1 MIVKISKEEKGI
13 ADYLKT
19 GKKRD
24 SKLTRDE
31 KDDRLPLA
39 GNLDLIE
46 MSEKHQSK
54 KKNKKHN
61 YYHISLSFTS
71 EEWNKLYES
80 GNIDELIID
89 FLRLTF
95 PNHDIDELLFYA
107 EAHLPIIKEEPYIPR
122 PEGALEN
129 RTLNKKHKNGEPL
142 KREPHIHLIVSFENM
157 KFTHSVKTG
166 GVIYTKG
173 ASKQQAKA
181 VMAKSVEKFK
191 RVVNDI
197 LSNKYGLNN
206 IEPLGMDEDQLEKQY
221 ESFKSAAQK
230 VRKGKEKD
238 MQMKIETDVVIEPKA
253 NTKEQNISVEELLAD
268 ARNSTADYLLRMIE
282 EDESLKKDY
291 YDRAKRLNAVDIR
304 EFLPMINAKFNITA
318 KPEMVND
325 KYKVRVDGF
334 KGTYNLTD
342 LMCKIVYNGRK
353 GALFHVVNELE
364 QMLIEIQANKNKPKI
379 TLSVSSDFNTP
390 NKDSKTQVLNN
401 WKTIQIEPYN
411 LKSVLKNY
419 SAISVASFKNKNEE
433 DSGIDGITPVLI
445 YDIDNSKFTIS
456 DAQNLLQSKG
466 VKGFIYPT
474 TYQATDTKVEKFKLI
489 IPTTK
494 APSLNE
500 YDEYIKEITR
510 ELGLYN
516 IVNNQSLYPSK
527 FHYTPVPGA
536 ELVSISGKT
545 LDNTRAIEE
554 AGLKTDINNMD
565 IKAIYEDL
573 QKLRRYE
580 LSHEPKDADS
590 HIKRASY
597 QAISSMIS
605 IKELIEYFDESAVL
619 KEYKNHQ
626 ILSDK
631 SDRYLYL
638 SEENTAYSFNQNR
651 HYTPYIY
658 IRDKFDEAARKIK
671 TGFLND
677 DVIKKIGLK
686 QNEYEGFVK
695 AIDSH
700 LDINRYYL
708 AFINRTESFKKY
720 LPDIVRI
727 NYKCLIYNI
736 KTYMKDW
743 QDMQGFNKLKERYK
757 TDKICLAED
766 HISFDS
772 LKIIKQELYNKGLD
786 KDFGVEQSTQQS
798 NEIEGKEQ
806 NVKLGNVK
814 LGYDGLRR

>member
-46 MSEKHQSK
+46 MSEKHQIK
-54 KKNKKHN
+54 KKNKKYN

-71 EEWNKLYES
+71 EEWSRLYES
-80 GNIDELIID
+80 GNIYELIMD
-89 FLRLTF
+89 FLKLTF
-95 PNHDIDELLFYA
+95 PNHDIEELLFYV

-166 GVIYTKG
+166 GAIYTKG

-181 VMAKSVEKFK
+181 IMAKSVEKFK

-206 IEPLGMDEDQLEKQY
+206 IEPLGMDEDQLKKQY

-230 VRKGKEKD
+230 VKKGKEKD
-238 MQMKIETDVVIEPKA
+238 TQMKIETDVVIEPKA
-253 NTKEQNISVEELLAD
+253 NTKKQNISVEELLAD

-282 EDESLKKDY
+282 EDESFKKDY
-291 YDRAKRLNAVDIR
+291 YDRAKRLNAIDIR

-318 KPEMVND
+318 KPEVVND
-325 KYKVRVDGF
+325 KYKVSVDGF

-364 QMLIEIQANKNKPKI
+364 QMLIELQANKNEPKI
-379 TLSVSSDFNTP
+379 TLSVSSDFSTP
-390 NKDSKTQVLNN
+390 NKNPKTQVLNS
-401 WKTIQIEPYN
+401 WETIRIEPYN
-411 LKSVLKNY
+411 LKSILKNY
-419 SAISVASFKNKNEE
+419 SAISVASFKDKSEE
-433 DSGIDGITPVLI
+433 ASSIDGITPTLI
-445 YDIDNSKFTIS
+445 YDIYSPKFTIN

-466 VKGFIYPT
+466 IKGFIYPT
-474 TYQATDTKVEKFKLI
+474 SYQAPDAKVENFKLI

-516 IVNNQSLYPSK
+516 IVNNSSLHYSK

-554 AGLKTDINNMD
+554 AGLKTDLNNMD
-565 IKAIYEDL
+565 VKALDENL
-573 QKLRRYE
+573 HNLRKYE
-580 LSHEPKDADS
+580 LSCEPKDTNS
-590 HIKRASY
+590 HIKRVSY
-597 QAISSMIS
+597 QAISSKIS
-605 IKELIEYFDESAVL
+605 IKELIEYFEESAVL

-626 ILSDK
+626 ILSGK
-631 SDRYLYL
+631 SGRYLYL
-638 SEENTAYSFNQNR
+638 LEENIAYSFNQNR

-658 IRDKFDEAARKIK
+658 IRDKFYEAARKIK
-671 TGFLND
+671 TGFYD
-677 DVIKKIGLK
+677 DDLIQKLSITK
-686 QNEYEGFVK
+686 NEYEGFVK
-695 AIDSH
+695 VIDNH

-727 NYKCLIYNI
+727 NYKCLIYSI

-743 QDMQGFNKLKERYK
+743 QDMQGFNKLKECYK
-757 TDKICLAED
+757 TDKISLAND
-766 HISFDS
+766 HISFGS
-772 LKIIKQELYNKGLD
+772 LKITKQELYDQGLD
-786 KDFGVEQSTQQS
+786 RDFGIEQTKQPS
-798 NEIEGKEQ
+798 NRAEGKEQ
-806 NVKLGNVK
+806 NIKS
-814 LGYDGLRR
+814 GYDSLER

>member
-1 MIVKISKEEKGI
+1 MIVKISKGEKGV

-46 MSEKHQSK
+46 MSEKNQSK
-54 KKNKKHN
+54 KKNKKYN

-71 EEWNKLYES
+71 EEWSRLYES
-80 GNIDELIID
+80 GNIDEFIMD
-89 FLRLTF
+89 FLKLTF

-107 EAHLPIIKEEPYIPR
+107 EAHLPTIKEEPYIPR

-166 GVIYTKG
+166 GAIYTQG
-173 ASKQQAKA
+173 ASKQQVKA
-181 VMAKSVEKFK
+181 IMAKSAEKFK

-230 VRKGKEKD
+230 VKKGKEKD
-238 MQMKIETDVVIEPKA
+238 TQMKIETDVVVEPKD

-282 EDESLKKDY
+282 EDESFKKDY
-291 YDRAKRLNAVDIR
+291 YDRAKRLNVVDIR

-318 KPEMVND
+318 KAEMVND
-325 KYKVRVDGF
+325 KYKARVDGF

-364 QMLIEIQANKNKPKI
+364 QMLIELQANKNEPKI
-379 TLSVSSDFNTP
+379 TLSVSSDFSTP
-390 NKDSKTQVLNN
+390 NKNPKTQVLNS
-401 WKTIQIEPYN
+401 WKTIRIEPYN

-419 SAISVASFKNKNEE
+419 SAISVASFNNKNEE
-433 DSGIDGITPVLI
+433 ASSIDSITPTLI
-445 YDIDNSKFTIS
+445 YDIDNSKFTAN

-466 VKGFIYPT
+466 IKGFIYPT
-474 TYQATDTKVEKFKLI
+474 TYQAPGTKVEKFKLI

-527 FHYTPVPGA
+527 FHYTPVPGS
-536 ELVSISGKT
+536 ELVSIRGKT
-545 LDNTRAIEE
+545 FDNTRAIED
-554 AGLKTDINNMD
+554 ASLKTDINNMD
-565 IKAIYEDL
+565 IRAIYEVL
-573 QKLRRYE
+573 QNQRKYE
-580 LSHEPKDADS
+580 LSHEPKDSNS

-597 QAISSMIS
+597 QAISSKIP
-605 IKELIEYFDESAVL
+605 IKELIEYFDESTMV
-619 KEYKNHQ
+619 KKYKDYQ
-626 ILSDK
+626 ILSGN
-631 SDRYLYL
+631 SGRYLYL
-638 SEENTAYSFNQNR
+638 SEENTAYSFSQNR

-658 IRDKFDEAARKIK
+658 IRDKFYDAARKIN
-671 TGFLND
+671 TGFYD
-677 DVIKKIGLK
+677 DDLIQKLSITK
-686 QNEYEGFVK
+686 NEYECFVK
-695 AIDSH
+695 DIDNH

-708 AFINRTESFKKY
+708 AFINRTENFKKY
-720 LPDIVRI
+720 LSDIAKI
-727 NYKCLIYNI
+727 NYKGLIYNI

-757 TDKICLAED
+757 TDNISLAND
-766 HISFDS
+766 HISFGS
-772 LKIIKQELYNKGLD
+772 LKITKQELYGQGLD
-786 KDFGVEQSTQQS
+786 NNFGVEQSKQQS
-798 NEIEGKEQ
+798 NRAEAKEQ
-806 NVKLGNVK
+806 NVKS
-814 LGYDGLRR
+814 GYDSLER

>member
-1 MIVKISKEEKGI
+1 MIVKISKGEKGV

-54 KKNKKHN
+54 KKNKKYN

-71 EEWNKLYES
+71 EEWSRLYES
-80 GNIDELIID
+80 GNIDEFIMD
-89 FLRLTF
+89 FLKLTF

-129 RTLNKKHKNGEPL
+129 RVLNKKHKNGEPL

-166 GVIYTKG
+166 GAIYAKG

-181 VMAKSVEKFK
+181 IMAKSVEKFK

-206 IEPLGMDEDQLEKQY
+206 IEPLGMGEDQLEKQY

-238 MQMKIETDVVIEPKA
+238 TQMKIETDVVIEPKA

-282 EDESLKKDY
+282 EDESFKKDY

-304 EFLPMINAKFNITA
+304 EFLPIINAKFNITA
-318 KPEMVND
+318 KAEMVND

-364 QMLIEIQANKNKPKI
+364 QMLIELQANKNEPKI

-390 NKDSKTQVLNN
+390 NKDPKAQVLNS
-401 WKTIQIEPYN
+401 WKTIRIEPYN

-433 DSGIDGITPVLI
+433 DSGIDGITPTLI
-445 YDIDNSKFTIS
+445 YDIYSPKFTIN

-466 VKGFIYPT
+466 TKGFMYPT
-474 TYQATDTKVEKFKLI
+474 SYQAPDTKVEKFKLI

-527 FHYTPVPGA
+527 FHYTPVPGS

-545 LDNTRAIEE
+545 LDNTRAIED
-554 AGLKTDINNMD
+554 ASLKTDINNMD
-565 IKAIYEDL
+565 IKVIEKNL
-573 QKLRRYE
+573 QNLRKYE
-580 LSHEPKDADS
+580 LSHEPKDTNS
-590 HIKRASY
+590 HIERASY
-597 QAISSMIS
+597 QAISSKIS
-605 IKELIEYFDESAVL
+605 IKELIEYFDESTMI
-619 KEYKNHQ
+619 KKYKNHQ
-626 ILSDK
+626 ILSGN
-631 SDRYLYL
+631 SGRYLYL
-638 SEENTAYSFNQNR
+638 PEENTAYSFNQNR

-658 IRDKFDEAARKIK
+658 IRDKFYEAARKIK

-677 DVIKKIGLK
+677 DLIKKLGIT

-720 LPDIVRI
+720 LLDIVKI
-727 NYKCLIYNI
+727 NYQGLIYNI

-743 QDMQGFNKLKERYK
+743 QDMQGFNKLKERYQ
-757 TDKICLAED
+757 TDNISLAND
-766 HISFDS
+766 HISFGS
-772 LKIIKQELYNKGLD
+772 LKIIKQELYNQGLD

-806 NVKLGNVK
+806 NVKS
-814 LGYDGLRR
+814 GYDSLEM

>member
-1 MIVKISKEEKGI
+1 MIVKISKGEKGV

-46 MSEKHQSK
+46 MSERHQSK
-54 KKNKKHN
+54 KKNKKYN

-80 GNIDELIID
+80 GNIDEFIMD
-89 FLRLTF
+89 FLKLTF

-173 ASKQQAKA
+173 AAKQQVKA
-181 VMAKSVEKFK
+181 IMAKSAEKFK

-206 IEPLGMDEDQLEKQY
+206 IEPLSMDKDKLEKQY

-238 MQMKIETDVVIEPKA
+238 TQIKIETDVVIEPKA
-253 NTKEQNISVEELLAD
+253 NTKEQNISIEELLAD
-268 ARNSTADYLLRMIE
+268 ARNSTADYILRMIE
-282 EDESLKKDY
+282 EDESFKKDY

-364 QMLIEIQANKNKPKI
+364 QMLIELQANKNEPKI
-379 TLSVSSDFNTP
+379 TLSVSSDFSTL
-390 NKDSKTQVLNN
+390 NKDPKTQVLNN
-401 WKTIQIEPYN
+401 WETIQIEPYN
-411 LKSVLKNY
+411 LKSILKNY
-419 SAISVASFKNKNEE
+419 SAISVASFKDKSEE
-433 DSGIDGITPVLI
+433 ASGIDGITPTLI
-445 YDIDNSKFTIS
+445 YDIDSPKFTIN

-466 VKGFIYPT
+466 IKGFIYPT
-474 TYQATDTKVEKFKLI
+474 SYQVPDTKVEKFKLI

-516 IVNNQSLYPSK
+516 IVNNQSLYPSN
-527 FHYTPVPGA
+527 FHYTPVPGS
-536 ELVSISGKT
+536 EVVSISGKT
-545 LDNTRAIEE
+545 FDNTRAIED
-554 AGLKTDINNMD
+554 ASLKTDINNMD
-565 IKAIYEDL
+565 IRAIYEDL
-573 QKLRRYE
+573 QNQRKYE
-580 LSHEPKDADS
+580 LSHEPKDNNL
-590 HIKRASY
+590 HIKRVSY
-597 QAISSMIS
+597 QAISSKIP
-605 IKELIEYFDESAVL
+605 IKELIEYFDESTVL

-626 ILSDK
+626 ILS
-631 SDRYLYL
+631 SNSGRYLYL
-638 SEENTAYSFNQNR
+638 PEENTAYSFNQNR

-658 IRDKFDEAARKIK
+658 IRDKFYEAARKIK
-671 TGFLND
+671 TGLLND
-677 DVIKKIGLK
+677 DVIKKLELK

-695 AIDSH
+695 AIDGH

-727 NYKCLIYNI
+727 NYKGLIYNI
-736 KTYMKDW
+736 KAYMKDW
-743 QDMQGFNKLKERYK
+743 QDMQGFNKLKECYK
-757 TDKICLAED
+757 TDKIYLTED
-766 HISFDS
+766 HISFGS
-772 LKIIKQELYNKGLD
+772 LKITKQELYGQGLD
-786 KDFGVEQSTQQS
+786 KDFGIEQTKQPSSVVEPKDQD
-798 NEIEGKEQ
+798 
-806 NVKLGNVK
+806 VKS
-814 LGYDGLRR
+814 GYDSLER

>member
-1 MIVKISKEEKGI
+1 MIVKISKGEKGV

-46 MSEKHQSK
+46 MSEKHQIK
-54 KKNKKHN
+54 KKNKKYN

-71 EEWNKLYES
+71 EEWSRLYES
-80 GNIDELIID
+80 GNIDELIMD

-238 MQMKIETDVVIEPKA
+238 TQMKIERDVVIEPKA

-282 EDESLKKDY
+282 EDESFKKDY
-291 YDRAKRLNAVDIR
+291 YDRAKRLNAIDIR

-318 KPEMVND
+318 KPEVVND
-325 KYKVRVDGF
+325 KYKVSVDGF

-364 QMLIEIQANKNKPKI
+364 QMLIELQANKNEPKI

-390 NKDSKTQVLNN
+390 NKDPKTQVLNS
-401 WKTIQIEPYN
+401 WKTIRIEPYN

-419 SAISVASFKNKNEE
+419 SAISVASFKDKNEE
-433 DSGIDGITPVLI
+433 YSSIDGITPTLI
-445 YDIDNSKFTIS
+445 YDIDSPKFTIN

-466 VKGFIYPT
+466 IKGFIYPT
-474 TYQATDTKVEKFKLI
+474 TYQAPDTKVEKFKLI
-489 IPTTK
+489 IPTAK

-516 IVNNQSLYPSK
+516 IVNNQSLYPSN
-527 FHYTPVPGA
+527 FHYTPVPGS
-536 ELVSISGKT
+536 EVVSIRGKT
-545 LDNTRAIEE
+545 LDNTRAIEDVS
-554 AGLKTDINNMD
+554 LKTDINNMD

-580 LSHEPKDADS
+580 LSHEPKDTDS

-626 ILSDK
+626 IISGK
-631 SDRYLYL
+631 SGRYLYL
-638 SEENTAYSFNQNR
+638 PEENTAYSFNQNR

-677 DVIKKIGLK
+677 DVIKKLGLK

-695 AIDSH
+695 AIDGH

-720 LPDIVRI
+720 LPDIVKI
-727 NYKCLIYNI
+727 NYKGLIYNI

-743 QDMQGFNKLKERYK
+743 QDMQGFNKLKECYK
-757 TDKICLAED
+757 TDKISIAND
-766 HISFDS
+766 HISFGS
-772 LKIIKQELYNKGLD
+772 LKITKQELYDQGLD
-786 KDFGVEQSTQQS
+786 RDFGIEQTKQSSSVVEA
-798 NEIEGKEQ
+798 KEQ
-806 NVKLGNVK
+806 NIKS
-814 LGYDGLRR
+814 GYDSLDR

>member
-1 MIVKISKEEKGI
+1 MIVKISKGEKGV

-46 MSEKHQSK
+46 MSERHQSK

-71 EEWNKLYES
+71 EEWSRLYES
-80 GNIDELIID
+80 GNIDEFIMD
-89 FLRLTF
+89 FLKLTF
-95 PNHDIDELLFYA
+95 PTHDIDELLFYA

-173 ASKQQAKA
+173 AAKQQVKA
-181 VMAKSVEKFK
+181 IMAKSAEKFK

-230 VRKGKEKD
+230 VKKGKEKD
-238 MQMKIETDVVIEPKA
+238 TQMKIETNVVIEPKA
-253 NTKEQNISVEELLAD
+253 NTKEQDISVEELLAD

-282 EDESLKKDY
+282 EDESFKKDY
-291 YDRAKRLNAVDIR
+291 YNRAKRLNAMDIR

-318 KPEMVND
+318 KAEMVND

-342 LMCKIVYNGRK
+342 LMCKIVYNDRK

-364 QMLIEIQANKNKPKI
+364 QMLIELQANKNEPKI
-379 TLSVSSDFNTP
+379 TLSVSSDFSTP
-390 NKDSKTQVLNN
+390 NKDPKTQVLNS
-401 WKTIQIEPYN
+401 WETIRIEPYN

-419 SAISVASFKNKNEE
+419 SAISAASFKDKSEE
-433 DSGIDGITPVLI
+433 ASSIDGITPTLI
-445 YDIDNSKFTIS
+445 YDIDNSKFTAN

-466 VKGFIYPT
+466 IKGFIYPT
-474 TYQATDTKVEKFKLI
+474 TYQAPDTKVEKFKLI

-510 ELGLYN
+510 ELRLYN

-527 FHYTPVPGA
+527 FHYTPVPGS
-536 ELVSISGKT
+536 EVISISGKT
-545 LDNTRAIEE
+545 FDNTRAIED
-554 AGLKTDINNMD
+554 ASLKTDINNMD
-565 IKAIYEDL
+565 IRAIYEVL
-573 QKLRRYE
+573 QNQRKYE
-580 LSHEPKDADS
+580 LSHEPKDSNS

-597 QAISSMIS
+597 QAISSKIP
-605 IKELIEYFDESAVL
+605 IKELIEYFDESTMV
-619 KEYKNHQ
+619 KKYKDYQ
-626 ILSDK
+626 ILSGN
-631 SDRYLYL
+631 SGRYLYL
-638 SEENTAYSFNQNR
+638 PEENTAYSFSQNR

-658 IRDKFDEAARKIK
+658 IRDKFYDAARKIN
-671 TGFLND
+671 TGFYD
-677 DVIKKIGLK
+677 DDLIQKLSITK
-686 QNEYEGFVK
+686 NEYECFVK
-695 AIDSH
+695 DIDNH

-708 AFINRTESFKKY
+708 AFINRTENFKKY
-720 LPDIVRI
+720 LSDIAKI
-727 NYKCLIYNI
+727 NYKGLIYNI

-757 TDKICLAED
+757 ADKISLAND
-766 HISFDS
+766 HISFGS
-772 LKIIKQELYNKGLD
+772 LKITKQELYNQGLD
-786 KDFGVEQSTQQS
+786 NNFRIEQTKQTS
-798 NEIEGKEQ
+798 NRAEGKEQ
-806 NVKLGNVK
+806 NIKS
-814 LGYDGLRR
+814 GYDSLER

>member
-1 MIVKISKEEKGI
+1 MIVKISKGEKGI

-46 MSEKHQSK
+46 MSEKHQIK
-54 KKNKKHN
+54 KKNKKYN

-71 EEWNKLYES
+71 EEWSRLYES
-80 GNIDELIID
+80 GNIDELIMD
-89 FLRLTF
+89 FLKLTF

-230 VRKGKEKD
+230 VKKGKEKD
-238 MQMKIETDVVIEPKA
+238 TQMKIETDVVIEPKA
-253 NTKEQNISVEELLAD
+253 NTKEQNISIEELLAD
-268 ARNSTADYLLRMIE
+268 AKNSTADYILRMIE
-282 EDESLKKDY
+282 EDDGFKKDY
-291 YDRAKRLNAVDIR
+291 YDRAKKLNAVDIR

-364 QMLIEIQANKNKPKI
+364 QMLIELQANKNEPKI
-379 TLSVSSDFNTP
+379 TLSVSSDFSTQNQ
-390 NKDSKTQVLNN
+390 DSKTQVLNS

-411 LKSVLKNY
+411 LKSILKNY
-419 SAISVASFKNKNEE
+419 SAISVASFKDKSEE
-433 DSGIDGITPVLI
+433 ASSIDSITPTLI
-445 YDIDNSKFTIS
+445 YDIDNSKFTAN

-466 VKGFIYPT
+466 IKGFIYPT
-474 TYQATDTKVEKFKLI
+474 TYQAPDTKVEKFKLI

-494 APSLNE
+494 TPSLNE

-527 FHYTPVPGA
+527 FHYTPVPGS
-536 ELVSISGKT
+536 ELVCISGKT
-545 LDNTRAIEE
+545 LDNTRAIED
-554 AGLKTDINNMD
+554 AGLKTDLNNMD
-565 IKAIYEDL
+565 IKVIEKNL
-573 QKLRRYE
+573 QNLRKYE
-580 LSHEPKDADS
+580 LSHEPKDTNLR
-590 HIKRASY
+590 IKRISY
-597 QAISSMIS
+597 QAISSKIS

-626 ILSDK
+626 ILSGK
-631 SDRYLYL
+631 SGRYLYL
-638 SEENTAYSFNQNR
+638 PEENTAYSFNQNR

-658 IRDKFDEAARKIK
+658 IRDKFYEAAKKIK

-677 DVIKKIGLK
+677 DLIKKLGIT
-686 QNEYEGFVK
+686 QNEYEGFIK
-695 AIDSH
+695 GIDDH

-720 LPDIVRI
+720 LLDIVKI
-727 NYKCLIYNI
+727 NYKGLIYNI

-757 TDKICLAED
+757 TDKISLAND
-766 HISFDS
+766 YISFGS
-772 LKIIKQELYNKGLD
+772 LKITKKELYAQGLD
-786 KDFGVEQSTQQS
+786 KDFGIEQTKQPSSIVEPKDQD
-798 NEIEGKEQ
+798 
-806 NVKLGNVK
+806 VKS
-814 LGYDGLRR
+814 GYDSLEI

>member
-1 MIVKISKEEKGI
+1 MIVKISKGEKGI

-54 KKNKKHN
+54 KKNKKYN

-71 EEWNKLYES
+71 EEWSRLYES
-80 GNIDELIID
+80 GNIDEFIMD
-89 FLRLTF
+89 FLKLTF

-129 RTLNKKHKNGEPL
+129 RVLNKKHKNGEPL

-166 GVIYTKG
+166 GAIYAKG

-181 VMAKSVEKFK
+181 IMAKSVEKFK

-206 IEPLGMDEDQLEKQY
+206 IEPLGMDEDQLKKQY

-230 VRKGKEKD
+230 VKKGKEKD
-238 MQMKIETDVVIEPKA
+238 TQMKIETDVVIEPKA
-253 NTKEQNISVEELLAD
+253 NTKKQNISVEELLAD

-282 EDESLKKDY
+282 EDESFKKDY

-325 KYKVRVDGF
+325 KYKVSVDGF

-364 QMLIEIQANKNKPKI
+364 QMLIELQANKNEPKI

-390 NKDSKTQVLNN
+390 NKDPKTQVLNS
-401 WKTIQIEPYN
+401 WKTIRIEPYN

-419 SAISVASFKNKNEE
+419 SAISVASFKDKNEE
-433 DSGIDGITPVLI
+433 DSSIDGITPTLI
-445 YDIDNSKFTIS
+445 YDIDSPKFTIN

-466 VKGFIYPT
+466 IKGFIYPT
-474 TYQATDTKVEKFKLI
+474 SYQAPDAKVENFKLI

-516 IVNNQSLYPSK
+516 IVNNQSLYPSN
-527 FHYTPVPGA
+527 FHYTPVPGS
-536 ELVSISGKT
+536 ELVSIRGKT
-545 LDNTRAIEE
+545 FDNTRAIED
-554 AGLKTDINNMD
+554 ASLKTDINNMD

-580 LSHEPKDADS
+580 LSHEPKDS
-590 HIKRASY
+590 NLHIKRASY
-597 QAISSMIS
+597 QAISSKIP
-605 IKELIEYFDESAVL
+605 IKELIEYFDESTVF
-619 KEYKNHQ
+619 KKYKNHQ
-626 ILSDK
+626 ILSGK
-631 SDRYLYL
+631 SGRYLYL
-638 SEENTAYSFNQNR
+638 PEENTAYSFNQNR

-658 IRDKFDEAARKIK
+658 IRDKFYEAARKIK
-671 TGFLND
+671 TGFYD
-677 DVIKKIGLK
+677 DDLIQKLSITK
-686 QNEYEGFVK
+686 NEYEGFVK
-695 AIDSH
+695 VIDNH

-708 AFINRTESFKKY
+708 AFINRTENFKKY
-720 LPDIVRI
+720 LSDIAKI
-727 NYKCLIYNI
+727 NYKGLIYNI
-736 KTYMKDW
+736 KIYMKDW
-743 QDMQGFNKLKERYK
+743 QDMQGFNKLKERYE
-757 TDKICLAED
+757 TDNISLAND
-766 HISFDS
+766 HISFGS
-772 LKIIKQELYNKGLD
+772 LKITNQELYGQGLD
-786 KDFGVEQSTQQS
+786 SNFGAEQTKQPSSVAEHKDQD
-798 NEIEGKEQ
+798 
-806 NVKLGNVK
+806 VKSE
-814 LGYDGLRR
+814 YDGLRR

>member
-1 MIVKISKEEKGI
+1 MIVKISKGEKGI

-71 EEWNKLYES
+71 EEWSRLYES
-80 GNIDELIID
+80 GNIDELIMD

-142 KREPHIHLIVSFENM
+142 KREPHVHLIVSFENM

-173 ASKQQAKA
+173 VAKQQIKA
-181 VMAKSVEKFK
+181 VMAKSAEKFK

-206 IEPLGMDEDQLEKQY
+206 IEPLGMDEDQLNKQY
-221 ESFKSAAQK
+221 ESFKNAAQK
-230 VRKGKEKD
+230 VKKGKEKD
-238 MQMKIETDVVIEPKA
+238 TQMKIETNVVIEPKA
-253 NTKEQNISVEELLAD
+253 NTKEQDISVEELLAD

-282 EDESLKKDY
+282 EDESFKKDY
-291 YDRAKRLNAVDIR
+291 YDRAKRLNAMDIR

-318 KPEMVND
+318 KPKIVND
-325 KYKVRVDGF
+325 KYKVSVDEF

-364 QMLIEIQANKNKPKI
+364 QMLIELQSNKNEPKI
-379 TLSVSSDFNTP
+379 TLSVSSDFGTP
-390 NKDSKTQVLNN
+390 NKDPKTQVLNS
-401 WKTIQIEPYN
+401 WETIQIEPYN
-411 LKSVLKNY
+411 LKSILKNY
-419 SAISVASFKNKNEE
+419 SAISVAGFKDKGKEASSI
-433 DSGIDGITPVLI
+433 DSITPTLI
-445 YDIDNSKFTIS
+445 YDIDSSKFTAN
-456 DAQNLLQSKG
+456 DAQNLLKSKG
-466 VKGFIYPT
+466 IKGFIYPT
-474 TYQATDTKVEKFKLI
+474 TYQAPDTKVEKFKLI
-489 IPTTK
+489 IPTTD

-510 ELGLYN
+510 ELGLYG
-516 IVNNQSLYPSK
+516 IVNNSSLHPSK
-527 FHYTPVPGA
+527 FHYTPVPGS
-536 ELVSISGKT
+536 EVISIGGKT
-545 LDNTRAIEE
+545 FDNTRAIED
-554 AGLKTDINNMD
+554 ASLKTDINNMD

-573 QKLRRYE
+573 QNLRKYE
-580 LSHEPKDADS
+580 LGHEPKDTNS

-597 QAISSMIS
+597 QAISSKIP
-605 IKELIEYFDESAVL
+605 IKELIEYFDESTMV
-619 KEYKNHQ
+619 KKYKDHQ
-626 ILSDK
+626 ILSGN
-631 SDRYLYL
+631 SGRYLYL
-638 SEENTAYSFNQNR
+638 PEENTAYSFNQNR

-686 QNEYEGFVK
+686 QNEYEGFIK
-695 AIDSH
+695 GIDDH

-720 LPDIVRI
+720 LSDIVKI
-727 NYKCLIYNI
+727 NYQGLIYNI

-757 TDKICLAED
+757 TDKISLAND
-766 HISFDS
+766 YISFGS
-772 LKIIKQELYNKGLD
+772 LKITKQELYDQGLD
-786 KDFGVEQSTQQS
+786 KDFGIEQTKQPSS
-798 NEIEGKEQ
+798 MIETKEW
-806 NVKLGNVK
+806 NVKSGHDSLE
-814 LGYDGLRR
+814 R

>member
-1 MIVKISKEEKGI
+1 MIVKISKGEKGV

-46 MSEKHQSK
+46 MSEKHQIK
-54 KKNKKHN
+54 KKNKKYN

-71 EEWNKLYES
+71 EEWSRLYES
-80 GNIDELIID
+80 GNIYEFIMD
-89 FLRLTF
+89 FLKLTF
-95 PNHDIDELLFYA
+95 PNHDIEELLFYA

-129 RTLNKKHKNGEPL
+129 RVLNKKHKNGEPL

-166 GVIYTKG
+166 GAIYTKG

-181 VMAKSVEKFK
+181 IMAKSAEKFK

-206 IEPLGMDEDQLEKQY
+206 IEPLGMDEDQLNKQY

-230 VRKGKEKD
+230 VKKGKEKD
-238 MQMKIETDVVIEPKA
+238 TQMKIETDVVIEPKDS
-253 NTKEQNISVEELLAD
+253 TKKQNISVEELLAD

-282 EDESLKKDY
+282 EDESFKKDY
-291 YDRAKRLNAVDIR
+291 YDRAKRLNAMDIR

-318 KPEMVND
+318 KPKIVND
-325 KYKVRVDGF
+325 KYKVSVDEF

-364 QMLIEIQANKNKPKI
+364 QMLIELQANKNEPKI

-390 NKDSKTQVLNN
+390 NKDPKTQVLNN
-401 WKTIQIEPYN
+401 WETIQIEPYN
-411 LKSVLKNY
+411 LKSILKNY
-419 SAISVASFKNKNEE
+419 SAISVASFKDKNEE
-433 DSGIDGITPVLI
+433 DSSIDSITPTLI
-445 YDIDNSKFTIS
+445 YDIDNSKFTAN
-456 DAQNLLQSKG
+456 DAQNLLQSKEI
-466 VKGFIYPT
+466 KGFIYPT
-474 TYQATDTKVEKFKLI
+474 TYQTPDTKVEKFKLI

-494 APSLNE
+494 APSVNE

-545 LDNTRAIEE
+545 LDNTRAIED
-554 AGLKTDINNMD
+554 ASLKTDINNMD
-565 IKAIYEDL
+565 IKVIEKNL
-573 QKLRRYE
+573 HNQRKYE
-580 LSHEPKDADS
+580 LSCEPKDTNS

-597 QAISSMIS
+597 QAISSKIP
-605 IKELIEYFDESAVL
+605 IKELIEYFDESTVF
-619 KEYKNHQ
+619 KKYKNHQ
-626 ILSDK
+626 ILSGK
-631 SDRYLYL
+631 SGRYLYL
-638 SEENTAYSFNQNR
+638 PEENTAYSFSQNR

-658 IRDKFDEAARKIK
+658 IRDKFYEAARKIK
-671 TGFLND
+671 TGFYD
-677 DVIKKIGLK
+677 DDLIQKLRLK

-743 QDMQGFNKLKERYK
+743 QDMQGFNKLKECYK
-757 TDKICLAED
+757 TDKISLAND
-766 HISFDS
+766 HISFGS
-772 LKIIKQELYNKGLD
+772 LKITKQELYGQGLD
-786 KDFGVEQSTQQS
+786 SNFGVEQTKQPS
-798 NEIEGKEQ
+798 NMIEPKDQ
-806 NVKLGNVK
+806 NIKS
-814 LGYDGLRR
+814 GYDSLER

>member
-1 MIVKISKEEKGI
+1 MIVKISKGEKGI

-46 MSEKHQSK
+46 MSEKHQIK
-54 KKNKKHN
+54 KKNKKYN

-71 EEWNKLYES
+71 EEWSRLYES
-80 GNIDELIID
+80 GNIDEFIMD
-89 FLRLTF
+89 FLKLTF

-122 PEGALEN
+122 PEGTLEN
-129 RTLNKKHKNGEPL
+129 KVLNKKHKNGEPL

-166 GVIYTKG
+166 GAIYTKG

-181 VMAKSVEKFK
+181 VMAKSAEKFK

-230 VRKGKEKD
+230 VKKGKEKD
-238 MQMKIETDVVIEPKA
+238 TQMKIETDVVIEPKA
-253 NTKEQNISVEELLAD
+253 NTKEQDISVEELLAD

-282 EDESLKKDY
+282 EDESFKKDY

-304 EFLPMINAKFNITA
+304 EFLPIINAKFNITA
-318 KPEMVND
+318 KPKIVND
-325 KYKVRVDGF
+325 KYKVSVDGF

-364 QMLIEIQANKNKPKI
+364 QMYIELEANKNEPKI
-379 TLSVSSDFNTP
+379 TLSVSSDFGTP
-390 NKDSKTQVLNN
+390 NKDPKAQVLNS

-411 LKSVLKNY
+411 LKSILKNY
-419 SAISVASFKNKNEE
+419 SAISVASFKDKSEE
-433 DSGIDGITPVLI
+433 ASSIDGITPTLI
-445 YDIDNSKFTIS
+445 YDIDNSKFTAN

-466 VKGFIYPT
+466 IKGFIYPT
-474 TYQATDTKVEKFKLI
+474 TYQAPGTKVEKFKLI

-494 APSLNE
+494 APSVNE

-527 FHYTPVPGA
+527 FHYTPVSGS

-545 LDNTRAIEE
+545 FDNTRAIED
-554 AGLKTDINNMD
+554 ASLKTDINNMD

-573 QKLRRYE
+573 QNLRKYE
-580 LSHEPKDADS
+580 LGHEPKDTNS

-597 QAISSMIS
+597 QAISSKIP
-605 IKELIEYFDESAVL
+605 IKELIEYFDESTVF
-619 KEYKNHQ
+619 KKYKNHQ
-626 ILSDK
+626 ILSGK
-631 SDRYLYL
+631 SGRYLYL
-638 SEENTAYSFNQNR
+638 PEENTAYSFNQNR

-658 IRDKFDEAARKIK
+658 IRDKFYEAARKIK

-708 AFINRTESFKKY
+708 AFINRTENFKKY
-720 LPDIVRI
+720 LSDIAKI
-727 NYKCLIYNI
+727 NYKGLIHNI

-757 TDKICLAED
+757 TDKISLTND
-766 HISFDS
+766 HISFGS
-772 LKIIKQELYNKGLD
+772 LKITKQELYSQGLD
-786 KDFGVEQSTQQS
+786 SNFGAEQTKQPSSVAEHKDQD
-798 NEIEGKEQ
+798 
-806 NVKLGNVK
+806 VKSE
-814 LGYDGLRR
+814 YDGLRR

>member
-1 MIVKISKEEKGI
+1 MIVKISKGEKGV

-46 MSEKHQSK
+46 MSEKHQI
-54 KKNKKHN
+54 KKNNKKYN

-71 EEWNKLYES
+71 EEWSRLYES
-80 GNIDELIID
+80 GNIDEFIMD

-166 GVIYTKG
+166 GAIYTKG
-173 ASKQQAKA
+173 ASKQQTKA
-181 VMAKSVEKFK
+181 IMAKSVEKFK

-230 VRKGKEKD
+230 VKKGKEKD
-238 MQMKIETDVVIEPKA
+238 TQMKIETDVVIEPKD

-268 ARNSTADYLLRMIE
+268 AKNSTADYLLRIIE
-282 EDESLKKDY
+282 EDESFKKDY

-318 KPEMVND
+318 KPEVVND

-364 QMLIEIQANKNKPKI
+364 QMLIELQANKNEPKI
-379 TLSVSSDFNTP
+379 TLSVSSDFGAP
-390 NKDSKTQVLNN
+390 NKDPKTQVLNN
-401 WKTIQIEPYN
+401 WETIQIEPYN
-411 LKSVLKNY
+411 LKSILKNY
-419 SAISVASFKNKNEE
+419 SAISVVSFKGKNEE
-433 DSGIDGITPVLI
+433 DSSIDGITPTLI
-445 YDIDNSKFTIS
+445 YDIYSPKFTIN

-466 VKGFIYPT
+466 IKGFIYPT
-474 TYQATDTKVEKFKLI
+474 TYQTPDTKVEKFKLI
-489 IPTTK
+489 IPTAK

-516 IVNNQSLYPSK
+516 IVNNSSLHPSK
-527 FHYTPVPGA
+527 FHYTPVPGS
-536 ELVSISGKT
+536 EVVSIRGKT
-545 LDNTRAIEE
+545 LDNTRAIEDVS
-554 AGLKTDINNMD
+554 LKTDINNMD

-580 LSHEPKDADS
+580 LSHEPKDTKS

-597 QAISSMIS
+597 QAISSKIP
-605 IKELIEYFDESAVL
+605 IKELIKYFDESTMI
-619 KEYKNHQ
+619 KKYKDYQ
-626 ILSDK
+626 ILSGN
-631 SDRYLYL
+631 SGRYLYL
-638 SEENTAYSFNQNR
+638 LEENTAYSFNQNR

-708 AFINRTESFKKY
+708 SFINRTENFKKY
-720 LPDIVRI
+720 LSDIAKI
-727 NYKCLIYNI
+727 NYKGLIYNI

-757 TDKICLAED
+757 TDKISLAND
-766 HISFDS
+766 HISFGS
-772 LKIIKQELYNKGLD
+772 LKITKQELYNQGLD
-786 KDFGVEQSTQQS
+786 NNFGVEQSKQQS
-798 NEIEGKEQ
+798 SEIKAIEQ
-806 NVKLGNVK
+806 NVKS
-814 LGYDGLRR
+814 GYDGLGR

>member
-1 MIVKISKEEKGI
+1 MIVKISKGEKGI
-13 ADYLKT
+13 ADYLKY

-71 EEWNKLYES
+71 EEWSRLYES
-80 GNIDELIID
+80 GNIDEFIMD
-89 FLRLTF
+89 FLKLTF

-122 PEGALEN
+122 PEGTLEN
-129 RTLNKKHKNGEPL
+129 KVLNKKHKNGEPL

-166 GVIYTKG
+166 GAIYTKG

-181 VMAKSVEKFK
+181 IMAKSVEKFK

-206 IEPLGMDEDQLEKQY
+206 IEPLNMDEDQLEKQY

-230 VRKGKEKD
+230 VKKGKEKD
-238 MQMKIETDVVIEPKA
+238 TQMKIETDVVIEPKDS
-253 NTKEQNISVEELLAD
+253 TKEQNISVEELLAD

-282 EDESLKKDY
+282 EDESFKKDY
-291 YDRAKRLNAVDIR
+291 YDRAKRLNAMDIR

-318 KPEMVND
+318 KPKIVND
-325 KYKVRVDGF
+325 KYKVSVDEF

-364 QMLIEIQANKNKPKI
+364 QMLIELQANKNEPKI

-390 NKDSKTQVLNN
+390 NKDPKTQVLNN
-401 WKTIQIEPYN
+401 WETIQIEPYN

-419 SAISVASFKNKNEE
+419 SAISVASFKDKNEE
-433 DSGIDGITPVLI
+433 DSSIDSITPTLI
-445 YDIDNSKFTIS
+445 YDIDNSKFTAN
-456 DAQNLLQSKG
+456 DAQNLLQSKEI
-466 VKGFIYPT
+466 KGFIYPT
-474 TYQATDTKVEKFKLI
+474 TYQTPDTKVEKFKLI

-494 APSLNE
+494 APSVNE

-545 LDNTRAIEE
+545 LDNTRAIED
-554 AGLKTDINNMD
+554 ASLKTDINNMD
-565 IKAIYEDL
+565 IKVIEKNL
-573 QKLRRYE
+573 HNQRKYE
-580 LSHEPKDADS
+580 LSCEPKDTNS

-597 QAISSMIS
+597 QAISSKIP
-605 IKELIEYFDESAVL
+605 IKELIEYFDESTVF
-619 KEYKNHQ
+619 KKYKNHQ
-626 ILSDK
+626 ILSGK
-631 SDRYLYL
+631 SGRYLYL
-638 SEENTAYSFNQNR
+638 PEENTAYSFSQNR

-658 IRDKFDEAARKIK
+658 IRDKFYEAARKIK
-671 TGFLND
+671 TGFYD
-677 DVIKKIGLK
+677 DDLIQKLSITK
-686 QNEYEGFVK
+686 NEYEGFVK
-695 AIDSH
+695 VIDNH

-727 NYKCLIYNI
+727 NYKCLIYSI

-743 QDMQGFNKLKERYK
+743 QDMQGFNKLKECYK
-757 TDKICLAED
+757 TDKISLAND
-766 HISFDS
+766 HISFGS
-772 LKIIKQELYNKGLD
+772 LKITKQELYDQGLD
-786 KDFGVEQSTQQS
+786 RDFGIEQTKQPS
-798 NEIEGKEQ
+798 NRAEGKEQ
-806 NVKLGNVK
+806 NIKS
-814 LGYDGLRR
+814 GYDSLER

>member
-1 MIVKISKEEKGI
+1 MIVKISKGEKGV

-46 MSEKHQSK
+46 MSEKHQIK
-54 KKNKKHN
+54 KKNKKYN

-71 EEWNKLYES
+71 EEWSRLYES
-80 GNIDELIID
+80 GNIDEFIMD
-89 FLRLTF
+89 FLKLTF

-122 PEGALEN
+122 PEVAPEN
-129 RTLNKKHKNGEPL
+129 SVLNKKHKNGEPL

-166 GVIYTKG
+166 GVIYSKG
-173 ASKQQAKA
+173 AAKQQVKA
-181 VMAKSVEKFK
+181 IMAKSAEKFK

-230 VRKGKEKD
+230 VKKGKEKD
-238 MQMKIETDVVIEPKA
+238 TQIKIETDVVIEPKA
-253 NTKEQNISVEELLAD
+253 NTKKQNISIEELLAD
-268 ARNSTADYLLRMIE
+268 ARNSTADYILRMIE
-282 EDESLKKDY
+282 EDESFKKDY

-304 EFLPMINAKFNITA
+304 EFLPMINAKFNIAA
-318 KPEMVND
+318 KAEMVND
-325 KYKVRVDGF
+325 KYKARVDGF

-364 QMLIEIQANKNKPKI
+364 QMLIELRANKNEPKI
-379 TLSVSSDFNTP
+379 TLSVSSDFSTP
-390 NKDSKTQVLNN
+390 NKDPKTQVLNS

-411 LKSVLKNY
+411 LKSILKNY
-419 SAISVASFKNKNEE
+419 SAISVASFKDKNEKASSI
-433 DSGIDGITPVLI
+433 DSITPTLI
-445 YDIDNSKFTIS
+445 YDIDNSKFTAN

-466 VKGFIYPT
+466 IKGFIYPT
-474 TYQATDTKVEKFKLI
+474 TYQTPDTKVEKFKLI

-494 APSLNE
+494 APSVNE
-500 YDEYIKEITR
+500 YDEYIKETTR

-527 FHYTPVPGA
+527 FHYTPVPGS

-580 LSHEPKDADS
+580 LSHEPKDTDS

-597 QAISSMIS
+597 QAISSKIP
-605 IKELIEYFDESAVL
+605 IKELIEYFEESTMV
-619 KEYKNHQ
+619 KKYKDYQ
-626 ILSDK
+626 ILFNNNS
-631 SDRYLYL
+631 RYLYL
-638 SEENTAYSFNQNR
+638 PEENTAYSFNQNR

-658 IRDKFDEAARKIK
+658 IRDKFYEAAKKIK
-671 TGFLND
+671 TRLLND
-677 DVIKKIGLK
+677 YVIKKLGLK

-708 AFINRTESFKKY
+708 AFINRTENFKKY
-720 LPDIVRI
+720 LSDIAKI
-727 NYKCLIYNI
+727 NYKGLIHNI

-757 TDKICLAED
+757 TDKIYLTED
-766 HISFDS
+766 HISFGS
-772 LKIIKQELYNKGLD
+772 LKITKQELYDQGLD
-786 KDFGVEQSTQQS
+786 KNFGVKQSKQQS
-798 NEIEGKEQ
+798 SEIKAMEQ
-806 NVKLGNVK
+806 NVKS
-814 LGYDGLRR
+814 GYDSLGR

>member
-1 MIVKISKEEKGI
+1 MIVKISKGEKGV

-46 MSEKHQSK
+46 MSERHQSK
-54 KKNKKHN
+54 KKNKKYN

-80 GNIDELIID
+80 GNIDDLIMD
-89 FLRLTF
+89 FLKLTF

-129 RTLNKKHKNGEPL
+129 RVLNKKHKNGEPL

-166 GVIYTKG
+166 GAIYAKG

-181 VMAKSVEKFK
+181 IMAKSVEKFK

-206 IEPLGMDEDQLEKQY
+206 IEPLGMGEDQLEKQY

-238 MQMKIETDVVIEPKA
+238 TQMKIETDVVIEPKA

-282 EDESLKKDY
+282 EDESFKKDY

-325 KYKVRVDGF
+325 KYKVSVDGF

-364 QMLIEIQANKNKPKI
+364 QMLIELQANKNEPKI

-390 NKDSKTQVLNN
+390 NKDPKAQVLNS
-401 WKTIQIEPYN
+401 WKTIRIEPYN

-433 DSGIDGITPVLI
+433 DSGIDGITPTLI
-445 YDIDNSKFTIS
+445 YDIYSPKFTIN

-466 VKGFIYPT
+466 IKGFMYPT
-474 TYQATDTKVEKFKLI
+474 SYQAPDTKVEKFKLI

-527 FHYTPVPGA
+527 FHYTPVPGS

-565 IKAIYEDL
+565 VKALEENL
-573 QKLRRYE
+573 QKLRIYE
-580 LSHEPKDADS
+580 LSCEPKDTNS
-590 HIKRASY
+590 HIKRTSY
-597 QAISSMIS
+597 QAISSKIP
-605 IKELIEYFDESAVL
+605 IKELIEYFDESTVL

-626 ILSDK
+626 ILS
-631 SDRYLYL
+631 SNSSRYLYL
-638 SEENTAYSFNQNR
+638 PEENTVYSFSQNR
-651 HYTPYIY
+651 LYTPYIY
-658 IRDKFDEAARKIK
+658 IRDKFYEAARKIK

-677 DVIKKIGLK
+677 DLIKKLGIT

-695 AIDSH
+695 AIDGH

-743 QDMQGFNKLKERYK
+743 QDMQGFNKLKKCYK
-757 TDKICLAED
+757 ADKISLAND
-766 HISFDS
+766 HISFGS
-772 LKIIKQELYNKGLD
+772 LKITKQELYGQGLD
-786 KDFGVEQSTQQS
+786 SNFGAEQTKQPSS
-798 NEIEGKEQ
+798 MIETKEW
-806 NVKLGNVK
+806 NVKSGHDSLE
-814 LGYDGLRR
+814 R

>member
-1 MIVKISKEEKGI
+1 MIVKISKGEKGI

-46 MSEKHQSK
+46 MSEKHQIK
-54 KKNKKHN
+54 KKNKKYN

-71 EEWNKLYES
+71 EEWSRLYES
-80 GNIDELIID
+80 GNIDEFIMD

-173 ASKQQAKA
+173 AAKQQIKA
-181 VMAKSVEKFK
+181 VMAKSAEKFK

-206 IEPLGMDEDQLEKQY
+206 IEPLGMDEDQLNKQY

-230 VRKGKEKD
+230 VKKGKEKD
-238 MQMKIETDVVIEPKA
+238 TRIKIETDVVIEPKA
-253 NTKEQNISVEELLAD
+253 NTKEQDISVEELLAD
-268 ARNSTADYLLRMIE
+268 AKNSTADYLLRMIE
-282 EDESLKKDY
+282 EDESFKKDY

-318 KPEMVND
+318 KPKIVNG
-325 KYKVRVDGF
+325 KYKASVVGF

-364 QMLIEIQANKNKPKI
+364 QMLIELQANKNEPKI
-379 TLSVSSDFNTP
+379 TLSVSSDFSAP
-390 NKDSKTQVLNN
+390 NKNPKTQVLNS
-401 WKTIQIEPYN
+401 WETIQIEPYN

-419 SAISVASFKNKNEE
+419 SAISVASFKDKSEE
-433 DSGIDGITPVLI
+433 ANDIDGITPTLI
-445 YDIDNSKFTIS
+445 YDIDSPKFTIN

-466 VKGFIYPT
+466 IKGFIYPT
-474 TYQATDTKVEKFKLI
+474 SYQVPDAKVENFKLI
-489 IPTTK
+489 IPTTD

-516 IVNNQSLYPSK
+516 IVNNSSLHPSK
-527 FHYTPVPGA
+527 FHYTPVPGS

-545 LDNTRAIEE
+545 LDNTRAIEY
-554 AGLKTDINNMD
+554 ASLKTDINNMD
-565 IKAIYEDL
+565 VKAIEGNL
-573 QKLRRYE
+573 QNLRKYE
-580 LSHEPKDADS
+580 LSHEPKDTKS

-597 QAISSMIS
+597 QAISSKIP
-605 IKELIEYFDESAVL
+605 IKELIEYFDESTVF
-619 KEYKNHQ
+619 KKYKNHQ
-626 ILSDK
+626 ILSGK
-631 SDRYLYL
+631 SGRYLYL
-638 SEENTAYSFNQNR
+638 PEENTAYSFNQNR

-658 IRDKFDEAARKIK
+658 IRDKFYEAARKIK
-671 TGFLND
+671 TGFYD
-677 DVIKKIGLK
+677 DDLIQKLSITK
-686 QNEYEGFVK
+686 NEYEGFVK
-695 AIDSH
+695 AIDGH

-708 AFINRTESFKKY
+708 AFINRTENFKKY
-720 LPDIVRI
+720 LSDIAKI
-727 NYKCLIYNI
+727 NYKGLIYNI
-736 KTYMKDW
+736 KAYMKDW

-766 HISFDS
+766 HISFGS
-772 LKIIKQELYNKGLD
+772 LKITKQELYDQGLD
-786 KDFGVEQSTQQS
+786 KDFGIEQTKQPSSVVEPKDQD
-798 NEIEGKEQ
+798 
-806 NVKLGNVK
+806 VKS
-814 LGYDGLRR
+814 GYDSLER

>member
-1 MIVKISKEEKGI
+1 MIVKISKGEKGI

-46 MSEKHQSK
+46 MSEKHQIK
-54 KKNKKHN
+54 KKNKKYN

-71 EEWNKLYES
+71 EEWSRLYES
-80 GNIDELIID
+80 GNIDEFIMD

-173 ASKQQAKA
+173 AAKQQVKA
-181 VMAKSVEKFK
+181 IMAKSAEKFK

-230 VRKGKEKD
+230 VKKGKEKD
-238 MQMKIETDVVIEPKA
+238 TQMKIETDVVIEPKDS
-253 NTKEQNISVEELLAD
+253 TKKQNISVEELLAD

-282 EDESLKKDY
+282 EDESFKKDY

-334 KGTYNLTD
+334 RGTYNLTD

-364 QMLIEIQANKNKPKI
+364 QMLIELQANKNEPKI
-379 TLSVSSDFNTP
+379 TLSVSSDFSMP
-390 NKDSKTQVLNN
+390 NKEPKTQVLNS
-401 WKTIQIEPYN
+401 WKTIRIEPYN

-419 SAISVASFKNKNEE
+419 SAISAASFKDKNEE
-433 DSGIDGITPVLI
+433 DSSIDGITPVLI
-445 YDIDNSKFTIS
+445 YDIDSPKFTIN

-466 VKGFIYPT
+466 IKGFIYPT
-474 TYQATDTKVEKFKLI
+474 SYQTPDAKVENFKLI

-527 FHYTPVPGA
+527 FHYTPVPGS

-545 LDNTRAIEE
+545 LDNTRAIED
-554 AGLKTDINNMD
+554 ASLKTDINNMD
-565 IKAIYEDL
+565 VKAIEKNL
-573 QKLRRYE
+573 QNLRKYE
-580 LSHEPKDADS
+580 LSHEPKDTNLR
-590 HIKRASY
+590 IKRVSY
-597 QAISSMIS
+597 QAISSKIS
-605 IKELIEYFDESAVL
+605 IKELIEYFDESTII
-619 KEYKNHQ
+619 KKYKDHQ
-626 ILSDK
+626 ILS
-631 SDRYLYL
+631 SNSGRYLYL
-638 SEENTAYSFNQNR
+638 PEENTAYSFSLNR

-658 IRDKFDEAARKIK
+658 IRDKFDEAAGKIK
-671 TGFLND
+671 IGFLND
-677 DVIKKIGLK
+677 GVIKKLGLK

-695 AIDSH
+695 SIDGH

-708 AFINRTESFKKY
+708 DFINRTENFKKY
-720 LPDIVRI
+720 LSDIAKI
-727 NYKCLIYNI
+727 NYKGLIYNI

-757 TDKICLAED
+757 TDKISLAND

-772 LKIIKQELYNKGLD
+772 LKITKQELYNQGLD
-786 KDFGVEQSTQQS
+786 KNFGIEQSTQQS
-798 NEIEGKEQ
+798 SEIKAIEQ
-806 NVKLGNVK
+806 NVKS
-814 LGYDGLRR
+814 GYDGLER

>member
-1 MIVKISKEEKGI
+1 MIVKISKGEKGV

-46 MSEKHQSK
+46 MSEKHQGK
-54 KKNKKHN
+54 KKNKKYN

-71 EEWNKLYES
+71 EEWSRLYES
-80 GNIDELIID
+80 GNIDEFIMD
-89 FLRLTF
+89 FLKLTF

-166 GVIYTKG
+166 GVIYTKST
-173 ASKQQAKA
+173 AKQQVKA
-181 VMAKSVEKFK
+181 VMAKSAEKFK

-206 IEPLGMDEDQLEKQY
+206 IEPLGMDEDQLNKQY

-230 VRKGKEKD
+230 VKKGKEKD
-238 MQMKIETDVVIEPKA
+238 TQMKIETDVVIEPKA

-268 ARNSTADYLLRMIE
+268 AKNSTADYLLRMIE
-282 EDESLKKDY
+282 EDESFKKNY

-325 KYKVRVDGF
+325 KYKVSVDGF

-364 QMLIEIQANKNKPKI
+364 QMLIELQANKNEPKI

-390 NKDSKTQVLNN
+390 NKDPKTQVLNS
-401 WKTIQIEPYN
+401 WKTIRIEPYN

-419 SAISVASFKNKNEE
+419 SAISVASFKDKNEE
-433 DSGIDGITPVLI
+433 DSSIDGITPTLI
-445 YDIDNSKFTIS
+445 YDIDSPKFTIN

-466 VKGFIYPT
+466 IKGFIYPT
-474 TYQATDTKVEKFKLI
+474 SYQAPDAKVEKFKLI

-516 IVNNQSLYPSK
+516 IVNNQSLYPSN
-527 FHYTPVPGA
+527 FHYTPVPGS
-536 ELVSISGKT
+536 ELVSIRGKT
-545 LDNTRAIEE
+545 FDNTRAIED
-554 AGLKTDINNMD
+554 ASLKTDINNMD

-580 LSHEPKDADS
+580 LSHEPKDS
-590 HIKRASY
+590 NLHIKRASY
-597 QAISSMIS
+597 QAISSKIP
-605 IKELIEYFDESAVL
+605 IKELIEYFDESTVF
-619 KEYKNHQ
+619 KKYKNHQ
-626 ILSDK
+626 ILSGK
-631 SDRYLYL
+631 SGRYLYL
-638 SEENTAYSFNQNR
+638 PEENTAYSFNQNR

-658 IRDKFDEAARKIK
+658 IRDKFYEAARKIK
-671 TGFLND
+671 TGFYD
-677 DVIKKIGLK
+677 DDLIQKLSITK
-686 QNEYEGFVK
+686 NEYEGFVK
-695 AIDSH
+695 VIDNH

-743 QDMQGFNKLKERYK
+743 QDMQGFNKLKKCYK
-757 TDKICLAED
+757 ADKISLAND
-766 HISFDS
+766 HISFGS
-772 LKIIKQELYNKGLD
+772 LKITKQELYGQGLD
-786 KDFGVEQSTQQS
+786 SNFGAEQTKQPSS
-798 NEIEGKEQ
+798 MIETKEW
-806 NVKLGNVK
+806 NVKSGHDSLE
-814 LGYDGLRR
+814 R

>member
-1 MIVKISKEEKGI
+1 MIVKISKGKKGI

-31 KDDRLPLA
+31 KDDRLPLD

-71 EEWNKLYES
+71 EEWSRLYES
-80 GNIDELIID
+80 GNIDELIMD

-142 KREPHIHLIVSFENM
+142 KREPHVHLIVSFENM

-173 ASKQQAKA
+173 VAKQQVKA
-181 VMAKSVEKFK
+181 VMAKSAEKFK

-206 IEPLGMDEDQLEKQY
+206 IEPLGMDEDQLNKQY

-230 VRKGKEKD
+230 VKKGKEKD
-238 MQMKIETDVVIEPKA
+238 TRIKIETDVVIEPKA
-253 NTKEQNISVEELLAD
+253 NTKEQDISVEELLAD

-282 EDESLKKDY
+282 EDGSFKKDY

-318 KPEMVND
+318 KPEMVNG

-364 QMLIEIQANKNKPKI
+364 QMLIELQANKNEPKI
-379 TLSVSSDFNTP
+379 TLSVSSDFSAP
-390 NKDSKTQVLNN
+390 NKDPKTQVLNN

-411 LKSVLKNY
+411 LKSILKNY
-419 SAISVASFKNKNEE
+419 SAISVASFKDKSEE
-433 DSGIDGITPVLI
+433 ASSIDSITPTLI
-445 YDIDNSKFTIS
+445 YDIDNSKFS
-456 DAQNLLQSKG
+456 ANDAQNLLQSKG
-466 VKGFIYPT
+466 IKGFIYPT
-474 TYQATDTKVEKFKLI
+474 IYQAPDTKVEKFKLI

-527 FHYTPVPGA
+527 FHYTPVPGS
-536 ELVSISGKT
+536 EVISISGKT
-545 LDNTRAIEE
+545 FDNTRAIEDTS
-554 AGLKTDINNMD
+554 LKTDINNMD
-565 IKAIYEDL
+565 IKVIEKNL
-573 QKLRRYE
+573 QNLRKYE
-580 LSHEPKDADS
+580 LSHEPKDTNS

-597 QAISSMIS
+597 QAISSKIS
-605 IKELIEYFDESAVL
+605 IKELIEYFDESTVF
-619 KEYKNHQ
+619 KKYKDHQ
-626 ILSDK
+626 ILFNNSG
-631 SDRYLYL
+631 RYLYL
-638 SEENTAYSFNQNR
+638 PEENTAYSFSQNR

-658 IRDKFDEAARKIK
+658 IRDKFYEAAGKIK
-671 TGFLND
+671 TGFYD
-677 DVIKKIGLK
+677 DDLIKKLGIT

-695 AIDSH
+695 GIDDH

-708 AFINRTESFKKY
+708 AFINRTENFKKY
-720 LPDIVRI
+720 LSDIVKI
-727 NYKCLIYNI
+727 NYQGLIYNI

-743 QDMQGFNKLKERYK
+743 QDMQGFNKLKGRYK
-757 TDKICLAED
+757 TDKISLAND
-766 HISFDS
+766 YISFDS
-772 LKIIKQELYNKGLD
+772 LKITKQELYDQGLD
-786 KDFGVEQSTQQS
+786 KDFGIEQTKQPSSVVEP
-798 NEIEGKEQ
+798 KEQ
-806 NVKLGNVK
+806 NVKS
-814 LGYDGLRR
+814 GYDGLER

>member
-1 MIVKISKEEKGI
+1 MIVKISKGEKGV

-46 MSEKHQSK
+46 MSERHQSK
-54 KKNKKHN
+54 KKNKKYN

-71 EEWNKLYES
+71 EEWSRLYES
-80 GNIDELIID
+80 GNIDEFIMD

-238 MQMKIETDVVIEPKA
+238 TQMKIERDVVIEPKDS
-253 NTKEQNISVEELLAD
+253 TKEQNISVEELLAD
-268 ARNSTADYLLRMIE
+268 AKNSTADYLLRMIE
-282 EDESLKKDY
+282 EDESFKKDY

-304 EFLPMINAKFNITA
+304 EFLPMINAKFNITV

-325 KYKVRVDGF
+325 KYKVRVDSF

-364 QMLIEIQANKNKPKI
+364 QMLIELQANKNEPKI
-379 TLSVSSDFNTP
+379 TLSVSSDFSTP
-390 NKDSKTQVLNN
+390 NKNPKTQVLNS
-401 WKTIQIEPYN
+401 WKTIRIEPYN

-445 YDIDNSKFTIS
+445 YDIDNSKFS
-456 DAQNLLQSKG
+456 ANDAQNLLQSKG
-466 VKGFIYPT
+466 IKGFIYPT
-474 TYQATDTKVEKFKLI
+474 TYQTPGTKVEKFKLI

-516 IVNNQSLYPSK
+516 IVNNSSLHPSK
-527 FHYTPVPGA
+527 FHYTPVPGS

-545 LDNTRAIEE
+545 FDNTRAIED
-554 AGLKTDINNMD
+554 ASLKTDINNMD
-565 IKAIYEDL
+565 IRAIYEDL
-573 QKLRRYE
+573 QNQRKYE
-580 LSHEPKDADS
+580 LSHEPKDS
-590 HIKRASY
+590 NLHIKRASY
-597 QAISSMIS
+597 QAISSKIP
-605 IKELIEYFDESAVL
+605 IKELIEYFDESTMV
-619 KEYKNHQ
+619 KKYKDYQ
-626 ILSDK
+626 ILSGN
-631 SDRYLYL
+631 SGRYLYL
-638 SEENTAYSFNQNR
+638 SEENTAYSFSQNR

-658 IRDKFDEAARKIK
+658 IRDKFYDAARKIN
-671 TGFLND
+671 TGFYD
-677 DVIKKIGLK
+677 DDLIQKLSITK
-686 QNEYEGFVK
+686 NEYECFVK
-695 AIDSH
+695 DIDNH

-708 AFINRTESFKKY
+708 AFINRTENFKKY
-720 LPDIVRI
+720 LSDIAKI
-727 NYKCLIYNI
+727 NYKGLIYNI

-757 TDKICLAED
+757 TDKISLAND
-766 HISFDS
+766 YISFDS
-772 LKIIKQELYNKGLD
+772 LKITKQELYNQGLD
-786 KDFGVEQSTQQS
+786 KDFGTEQTKQPS
-798 NEIEGKEQ
+798 NRSEAKEQ
-806 NVKLGNVK
+806 NIKS
-814 LGYDGLRR
+814 GYDSLEM

>member
-1 MIVKISKEEKGI
+1 MIVKISKGEKGI

-54 KKNKKHN
+54 KKNKKYN

-71 EEWNKLYES
+71 EEWSRLYES
-80 GNIDELIID
+80 GNIDEFIMD
-89 FLRLTF
+89 FLKLTF
-95 PNHDIDELLFYA
+95 PNHDIEELLFYA

-129 RTLNKKHKNGEPL
+129 RVLNKKHKNGEPL

-166 GVIYTKG
+166 GAIYTKG

-181 VMAKSVEKFK
+181 IMAKSAEKFK

-206 IEPLGMDEDQLEKQY
+206 IEPLGMDEDQLNKQY

-230 VRKGKEKD
+230 VKKGKEKD
-238 MQMKIETDVVIEPKA
+238 THMKIETDVVIEPKA

-268 ARNSTADYLLRMIE
+268 ARNSTTDYLLRMIE
-282 EDESLKKDY
+282 EDESFKKDY

-364 QMLIEIQANKNKPKI
+364 QMLIELQANKNEPKI
-379 TLSVSSDFNTP
+379 TLSVSSDFGAP
-390 NKDSKTQVLNN
+390 NKDPKTQVLNN
-401 WKTIQIEPYN
+401 WETIQIEPYN

-419 SAISVASFKNKNEE
+419 SAISVASFKDKNEE
-433 DSGIDGITPVLI
+433 DSSIDSITPTLI
-445 YDIDNSKFTIS
+445 YDIDNSKFTAN
-456 DAQNLLQSKG
+456 DAQNLLQSKEI
-466 VKGFIYPT
+466 KGFIYPT
-474 TYQATDTKVEKFKLI
+474 TYQTPDTKVEKFKLI

-494 APSLNE
+494 APSVNE

-545 LDNTRAIEE
+545 LDNTRAIED
-554 AGLKTDINNMD
+554 ASLKTDINNMD
-565 IKAIYEDL
+565 IKVIEKNL
-573 QKLRRYE
+573 HNQRKYE
-580 LSHEPKDADS
+580 LSCEPKDTNS

-597 QAISSMIS
+597 QAISSKIP
-605 IKELIEYFDESAVL
+605 IKELIEYFDESTVF
-619 KEYKNHQ
+619 KKYKNHQ
-626 ILSDK
+626 ILSGK
-631 SDRYLYL
+631 SGRYLYL
-638 SEENTAYSFNQNR
+638 PEENTAYSFSQNR

-658 IRDKFDEAARKIK
+658 IRDKFYEAARKIK
-671 TGFLND
+671 TGFYD
-677 DVIKKIGLK
+677 DDLIQKLSITK
-686 QNEYEGFVK
+686 NEYEGFVK
-695 AIDSH
+695 VIDNH

-727 NYKCLIYNI
+727 NYKCLIYSI

-743 QDMQGFNKLKERYK
+743 QDMQGFNKLKECYK
-757 TDKICLAED
+757 TDKISLAND
-766 HISFDS
+766 HISFGS
-772 LKIIKQELYNKGLD
+772 LKITKQELYDQGLD
-786 KDFGVEQSTQQS
+786 RDFGIEQTKQPS
-798 NEIEGKEQ
+798 NRAEGKEQ
-806 NVKLGNVK
+806 NIKS
-814 LGYDGLRR
+814 GYDSLER

>member
-1 MIVKISKEEKGI
+1 MIVKISKGKKGI

-46 MSEKHQSK
+46 MSEKHQIK

-71 EEWNKLYES
+71 EEWSRLYEI
-80 GNIDELIID
+80 GNIDELIMD

-173 ASKQQAKA
+173 VAKQQVKA
-181 VMAKSVEKFK
+181 VMAKSAEKFK

-206 IEPLGMDEDQLEKQY
+206 IEPLGMDEDQLNKQY

-230 VRKGKEKD
+230 VKKGKEKD
-238 MQMKIETDVVIEPKA
+238 TRIKIETDVVIEPKA
-253 NTKEQNISVEELLAD
+253 NTKEQDISVEELLAD

-282 EDESLKKDY
+282 EDGSFKKDY

-318 KPEMVND
+318 KPEMVNG

-364 QMLIEIQANKNKPKI
+364 QMLIELQANKNEPKI
-379 TLSVSSDFNTP
+379 TLSVSSDFSAP
-390 NKDSKTQVLNN
+390 NKDPKTQVLNN

-411 LKSVLKNY
+411 LKSILKNY
-419 SAISVASFKNKNEE
+419 SAISVASFKDKSEE
-433 DSGIDGITPVLI
+433 ASSIDSITPTLI
-445 YDIDNSKFTIS
+445 YDIDNSKFS
-456 DAQNLLQSKG
+456 ANDAQNLLQSKG
-466 VKGFIYPT
+466 IKGFIYPT
-474 TYQATDTKVEKFKLI
+474 IYQAPDTKVEKFKLI

-527 FHYTPVPGA
+527 FHYTPVPGS
-536 ELVSISGKT
+536 EVISISGKT
-545 LDNTRAIEE
+545 FDNTRAIEDTS
-554 AGLKTDINNMD
+554 LKTDINNMD
-565 IKAIYEDL
+565 IKVIEKNL
-573 QKLRRYE
+573 QNLRKYE
-580 LSHEPKDADS
+580 LSHEPKDTNS

-597 QAISSMIS
+597 QAISSKIS
-605 IKELIEYFDESAVL
+605 IKELIEYFDESTVF
-619 KEYKNHQ
+619 KKYKDHQ
-626 ILSDK
+626 ILFNNSG
-631 SDRYLYL
+631 RYLYL
-638 SEENTAYSFNQNR
+638 PEENTAYSFSQNR

-658 IRDKFDEAARKIK
+658 IRDKFYEAAGKIK
-671 TGFLND
+671 TGFYD
-677 DVIKKIGLK
+677 DDLIKKLGIT

-695 AIDSH
+695 GIDDH

-708 AFINRTESFKKY
+708 AFINRTENFKKY
-720 LPDIVRI
+720 LSDIVKI
-727 NYKCLIYNI
+727 NYQGLIYNI

-743 QDMQGFNKLKERYK
+743 QDMQGFNKLKGRYK
-757 TDKICLAED
+757 TDKISLAND
-766 HISFDS
+766 YISFDS
-772 LKIIKQELYNKGLD
+772 LKITKQELYDQGLD
-786 KDFGVEQSTQQS
+786 KDFGIEQTKQPSSVVEP
-798 NEIEGKEQ
+798 KEQ
-806 NVKLGNVK
+806 NVKS
-814 LGYDGLRR
+814 GYDGLER

>member
-1 MIVKISKEEKGI
+1 MIVKISKGEKGV

-54 KKNKKHN
+54 KKNKKYN

-71 EEWNKLYES
+71 EEWSRLYES
-80 GNIDELIID
+80 GNIDELIMD

-129 RTLNKKHKNGEPL
+129 RVLNKKHKNGEPL

-166 GVIYTKG
+166 GAIYAKG

-181 VMAKSVEKFK
+181 IMAKSVEKFK

-206 IEPLGMDEDQLEKQY
+206 IEPLGMGEDQLEKQY

-238 MQMKIETDVVIEPKA
+238 TQMKIETDVVIEPKDS
-253 NTKEQNISVEELLAD
+253 TKKQNISVEELLAD

-282 EDESLKKDY
+282 EDESFKKDY
-291 YDRAKRLNAVDIR
+291 YDRAKRLNAMDIR

-334 KGTYNLTD
+334 NGTYNLTD

-364 QMLIEIQANKNKPKI
+364 QMLIELEANKNEPKI

-390 NKDSKTQVLNN
+390 NKDPKTQVLNS
-401 WKTIQIEPYN
+401 WKTIRIEPYN

-419 SAISVASFKNKNEE
+419 SAISVASFKDKNEE
-433 DSGIDGITPVLI
+433 YSSIDSITPTLI
-445 YDIDNSKFTIS
+445 YDIDSPKFTIN
-456 DAQNLLQSKG
+456 DAQNLLQSKEI
-466 VKGFIYPT
+466 KGFIYPT
-474 TYQATDTKVEKFKLI
+474 TYQAPDTKVEKFKLI
-489 IPTTK
+489 IPTAK

-516 IVNNQSLYPSK
+516 IVNNSSLHPSK
-527 FHYTPVPGA
+527 FHYTPVPGS

-545 LDNTRAIEE
+545 FDNTRAIED
-554 AGLKTDINNMD
+554 ASLKTDINNMD

-580 LSHEPKDADS
+580 LSHEPKDTDS
-590 HIKRASY
+590 HIKRANY

-626 ILSDK
+626 ILS
-631 SDRYLYL
+631 SNSSRYLYL
-638 SEENTAYSFNQNR
+638 PEENTVYSFSQNR
-651 HYTPYIY
+651 LYTPYIY
-658 IRDKFDEAARKIK
+658 IRDKFYEAARKIK

-677 DVIKKIGLK
+677 DLIKKLGIT

-695 AIDSH
+695 AIDGH

-743 QDMQGFNKLKERYK
+743 QDMQGFNKLKKCYK
-757 TDKICLAED
+757 ADKISLAND
-766 HISFDS
+766 HISFGS
-772 LKIIKQELYNKGLD
+772 LKITKQELYGQGLD
-786 KDFGVEQSTQQS
+786 SNFGAEQTKQPSS
-798 NEIEGKEQ
+798 MIETKEW
-806 NVKLGNVK
+806 NVKSGHDSLE
-814 LGYDGLRR
+814 R

>member
-1 MIVKISKEEKGI
+1 MIVKISKGEKGV

-46 MSEKHQSK
+46 MSEKHQIK
-54 KKNKKHN
+54 KKNKKYN

-71 EEWNKLYES
+71 EEWSRLYES
-80 GNIDELIID
+80 GNIDEFIMD

-129 RTLNKKHKNGEPL
+129 RVLNKKHKNGEPL

-173 ASKQQAKA
+173 ASKLQAKA
-181 VMAKSVEKFK
+181 IMAKSTEKFK

-230 VRKGKEKD
+230 VKKGKEKD
-238 MQMKIETDVVIEPKA
+238 TQMKIETDVVIEPKDS
-253 NTKEQNISVEELLAD
+253 TKEQNISVEELLAD
-268 ARNSTADYLLRMIE
+268 AKNSTADYLLRMIE
-282 EDESLKKDY
+282 EDESFKKDY

-318 KPEMVND
+318 KPEVVND

-364 QMLIEIQANKNKPKI
+364 QMLIELQANKNEPKI
-379 TLSVSSDFNTP
+379 TLSVSSDFSTP
-390 NKDSKTQVLNN
+390 NKNPKTQVLNS

-411 LKSVLKNY
+411 LKSILKNY
-419 SAISVASFKNKNEE
+419 SAISVASFKDKSEE
-433 DSGIDGITPVLI
+433 ASSVDGITPTLI
-445 YDIDNSKFTIS
+445 YDIDNSKFTAN

-466 VKGFIYPT
+466 IKGFIYPT
-474 TYQATDTKVEKFKLI
+474 TYQAPDAKVENFKLI

-516 IVNNQSLYPSK
+516 IVNNQSLYHSK
-527 FHYTPVPGA
+527 FHYTPVPGS
-536 ELVSISGKT
+536 ELVCISGKT
-545 LDNTRAIEE
+545 LDNTRAIED
-554 AGLKTDINNMD
+554 AGLKTDLNNMD
-565 IKAIYEDL
+565 IKVIEKNL
-573 QKLRRYE
+573 QNLRKYE
-580 LSHEPKDADS
+580 LSHEPKDTNLR
-590 HIKRASY
+590 IKRISY
-597 QAISSMIS
+597 QAISSKIS
-605 IKELIEYFDESAVL
+605 IKELIEYFDESTVL

-626 ILSDK
+626 ILSGN
-631 SDRYLYL
+631 SGRYLYL

-658 IRDKFDEAARKIK
+658 IRDKFYEAARKIK
-671 TGFLND
+671 TGFYD
-677 DVIKKIGLK
+677 DDLIQKLSITK
-686 QNEYEGFVK
+686 NEYEGFVK
-695 AIDSH
+695 VIDNH

-708 AFINRTESFKKY
+708 AFINRTENFKKY
-720 LPDIVRI
+720 LSDIAKI
-727 NYKCLIYNI
+727 NYKGLIYNI
-736 KTYMKDW
+736 KIYMKDW
-743 QDMQGFNKLKERYK
+743 QDMQGFNKLKERYE
-757 TDKICLAED
+757 TDNISLAND
-766 HISFDS
+766 HISFGS
-772 LKIIKQELYNKGLD
+772 LKITNQELYGQGLD
-786 KDFGVEQSTQQS
+786 NNFGVEQSTQQS

-806 NVKLGNVK
+806 NVKS
-814 LGYDGLRR
+814 GYDSLEM

>member
-1 MIVKISKEEKGI
+1 MIVKISKGEKGV

-46 MSEKHQSK
+46 MSEKYQIK
-54 KKNKKHN
+54 KKNKKYN

-71 EEWNKLYES
+71 EEWSRLYES
-80 GNIDELIID
+80 GNIYEFIMD

-129 RTLNKKHKNGEPL
+129 KVLNKKHKNGEPL

-166 GVIYTKG
+166 GAIYTKG

-181 VMAKSVEKFK
+181 IMAKSAEKFK

-206 IEPLGMDEDQLEKQY
+206 IEPLGMDEDQLNKQY

-230 VRKGKEKD
+230 VKKGKEKD
-238 MQMKIETDVVIEPKA
+238 TQMKIETDVVIEPKA
-253 NTKEQNISVEELLAD
+253 NTKEHNISVEELLAD
-268 ARNSTADYLLRMIE
+268 AKNSTADYILRMIE
-282 EDESLKKDY
+282 EDESFKKDY

-364 QMLIEIQANKNKPKI
+364 QMLIELQANKNEPKI
-379 TLSVSSDFNTP
+379 TLSVSSDFSTQNQ
-390 NKDSKTQVLNN
+390 DSKTQVLNS
-401 WKTIQIEPYN
+401 WKTIRIEPYN

-445 YDIDNSKFTIS
+445 YDIDNSKFTAN

-466 VKGFIYPT
+466 IKGFIYPT
-474 TYQATDTKVEKFKLI
+474 THQTPDTKVEKFKLI

-500 YDEYIKEITR
+500 YDEYIKETTR

-516 IVNNQSLYPSK
+516 IVNNSSLYPSK
-527 FHYTPVPGA
+527 FHYTPVPGS
-536 ELVSISGKT
+536 EVVSIRGKT
-545 LDNTRAIEE
+545 FDNTRAIED
-554 AGLKTDINNMD
+554 AGLKTDLNNMD
-565 IKAIYEDL
+565 IKAIEENL

-580 LSHEPKDADS
+580 LSHEPKDS
-590 HIKRASY
+590 NLHIKRASY
-597 QAISSMIS
+597 QAISSKIP
-605 IKELIEYFDESAVL
+605 IKELIEYFDESTMV
-619 KEYKNHQ
+619 KKYKDYQ
-626 ILSDK
+626 ILFNNNS
-631 SDRYLYL
+631 RYLYL
-638 SEENTAYSFNQNR
+638 SEENTAYSFSQNR

-658 IRDKFDEAARKIK
+658 IRDKFYEAARKIN
-671 TGFLND
+671 TGFYD
-677 DVIKKIGLK
+677 DDLIQKLSITK
-686 QNEYEGFVK
+686 NEYEGFVK
-695 AIDSH
+695 DIDNH

-708 AFINRTESFKKY
+708 AFINRTENFKKY
-720 LPDIVRI
+720 LSDIAKI
-727 NYKCLIYNI
+727 NYKGLIYNI

-757 TDKICLAED
+757 TDNISLAND
-766 HISFDS
+766 HISFGS
-772 LKIIKQELYNKGLD
+772 LKITKQELYGQGLD
-786 KDFGVEQSTQQS
+786 NNFGVEQSKQQS
-798 NEIEGKEQ
+798 NRAEAKEQ
-806 NVKLGNVK
+806 NVKS
-814 LGYDGLRR
+814 GYDSLER

>member
-46 MSEKHQSK
+46 MSEKHQIK
-54 KKNKKHN
+54 KKNKKYN

-71 EEWNKLYES
+71 EEWSRLYES
-80 GNIDELIID
+80 GNIYELIMD
-89 FLRLTF
+89 FLKLTF
-95 PNHDIDELLFYA
+95 PNHDIEELLFYV

-166 GVIYTKG
+166 GAIYTKG

-181 VMAKSVEKFK
+181 IMAKSVEKFK

-206 IEPLGMDEDQLEKQY
+206 IEPLGMDEDQLKKQY

-230 VRKGKEKD
+230 VKKGKEKD
-238 MQMKIETDVVIEPKA
+238 TQMKIETDVVIEPKA
-253 NTKEQNISVEELLAD
+253 NTKKQNISVEELLAD

-282 EDESLKKDY
+282 EDESFKKDY
-291 YDRAKRLNAVDIR
+291 YDRAKRLNAIDIR

-318 KPEMVND
+318 KPEVVND
-325 KYKVRVDGF
+325 KYKVSVDGF

-364 QMLIEIQANKNKPKI
+364 QMLIELQASKNEPKI
-379 TLSVSSDFNTP
+379 TLSVSSDFSTP
-390 NKDSKTQVLNN
+390 NKDPKAQVLNN
-401 WKTIQIEPYN
+401 WETIQIEPYN
-411 LKSVLKNY
+411 LKSILKNY
-419 SAISVASFKNKNEE
+419 SAISVASFKDKSEE
-433 DSGIDGITPVLI
+433 ASGIDGITPTLI
-445 YDIDNSKFTIS
+445 YDIDSPKFTAN

-466 VKGFIYPT
+466 IKGFIYPT
-474 TYQATDTKVEKFKLI
+474 TYQAPDTKVEKFKLI

-527 FHYTPVPGA
+527 FHYTPVPGS
-536 ELVSISGKT
+536 EVVSISGKT
-545 LDNTRAIEE
+545 LDNTRAIED
-554 AGLKTDINNMD
+554 ASLKTDINNMD
-565 IKAIYEDL
+565 IRAIYEVL
-573 QKLRRYE
+573 QNQRKYE
-580 LSHEPKDADS
+580 LSHEPKDSNS

-597 QAISSMIS
+597 QAISSKIS
-605 IKELIEYFDESAVL
+605 IKELIEYFDESTMV
-619 KEYKNHQ
+619 KKYKDYQ
-626 ILSDK
+626 ILSGN
-631 SDRYLYL
+631 SGRYLYL
-638 SEENTAYSFNQNR
+638 SEENTAYSFSQNR

-658 IRDKFDEAARKIK
+658 IRDKFYDAARKIN
-671 TGFLND
+671 TGFYD
-677 DVIKKIGLK
+677 DDLIQKLSITK
-686 QNEYEGFVK
+686 NEYECFVK
-695 AIDSH
+695 DIDNH

-708 AFINRTESFKKY
+708 AFINRTENFKKY
-720 LPDIVRI
+720 LSDIAKI
-727 NYKCLIYNI
+727 NYKGLIYNI

-743 QDMQGFNKLKERYK
+743 QDMQGLNKLKECYE
-757 TDKICLAED
+757 TDKISLAND
-766 HISFDS
+766 HISFGS
-772 LKIIKQELYNKGLD
+772 LKITKQELYDQGLD
-786 KDFGVEQSTQQS
+786 SNFGAEQTKQPSS
-798 NEIEGKEQ
+798 MIETKEW
-806 NVKLGNVK
+806 NVKSGHDSLE
-814 LGYDGLRR
+814 R

>member
-1 MIVKISKEEKGI
+1 MIVKISKGEKGI

-46 MSEKHQSK
+46 MSEKHQIK
-54 KKNKKHN
+54 KKNKKYN

-71 EEWNKLYES
+71 EEWSRLYES
-80 GNIDELIID
+80 GNIYELIMD
-89 FLRLTF
+89 FLKLTF
-95 PNHDIDELLFYA
+95 PNHDIEELLFYV

-129 RTLNKKHKNGEPL
+129 RVLNKKHKNGEPL

-166 GVIYTKG
+166 GVIYT
-173 ASKQQAKA
+173 
-181 VMAKSVEKFK
+181 
-191 RVVNDI
+191 
-197 LSNKYGLNN
+197 

-238 MQMKIETDVVIEPKA
+238 TQMKIETDVVIEPKA

-268 ARNSTADYLLRMIE
+268 AKNSTADYLLRMIE
-282 EDESLKKDY
+282 EDESFKKDY
-291 YDRAKRLNAVDIR
+291 YDRAKKLNAVDIR
-304 EFLPMINAKFNITA
+304 ELLPMINAKFNIAA
-318 KPEMVND
+318 KAEMVND

-364 QMLIEIQANKNKPKI
+364 QMLIELEANKNEPKI

-390 NKDSKTQVLNN
+390 NKDPKTQVLNS
-401 WKTIQIEPYN
+401 WKTIRIEPYN

-419 SAISVASFKNKNEE
+419 SAISVASFKDKNEE
-433 DSGIDGITPVLI
+433 DSSIDGITPTLI
-445 YDIDNSKFTIS
+445 YDIYSPKFTIN

-466 VKGFIYPT
+466 IKGFIYPT
-474 TYQATDTKVEKFKLI
+474 TYQAPDTKVEKFKLI

-516 IVNNQSLYPSK
+516 IVNNSSLHYSK
-527 FHYTPVPGA
+527 FHYTPVPGS

-545 LDNTRAIEE
+545 FDNTRAIED
-554 AGLKTDINNMD
+554 ASLKTDINNMD

-580 LSHEPKDADS
+580 LSHEPKDS
-590 HIKRASY
+590 NLHIKRASY
-597 QAISSMIS
+597 QAISSKIP
-605 IKELIEYFDESAVL
+605 IKELIEYFDESTVF
-619 KEYKNHQ
+619 KKYKNHPLLTKIDT
-626 ILSDK
+626 IL
-631 SDRYLYL
+631 
-638 SEENTAYSFNQNR
+638 
-651 HYTPYIY
+651 
-658 IRDKFDEAARKIK
+658 
-671 TGFLND
+671 
-677 DVIKKIGLK
+677 
-686 QNEYEGFVK
+686 
-695 AIDSH
+695 
-700 LDINRYYL
+700 
-708 AFINRTESFKKY
+708 
-720 LPDIVRI
+720 
-727 NYKCLIYNI
+727 
-736 KTYMKDW
+736 
-743 QDMQGFNKLKERYK
+743 
-757 TDKICLAED
+757 
-766 HISFDS
+766 HISTLEINFM
-772 LKIIKQELYNKGLD
+772 KQPE
-786 KDFGVEQSTQQS
+786 
-798 NEIEGKEQ
+798 
-806 NVKLGNVK
+806 
-814 LGYDGLRR
+814 R

>member
-1 MIVKISKEEKGI
+1 MIVKISKGEKGV

-46 MSEKHQSK
+46 MSERHQSK

-71 EEWNKLYES
+71 EEWSRLYES
-80 GNIDELIID
+80 GNIDEFIMD
-89 FLRLTF
+89 FLKLTF

-157 KFTHSVKTG
+157 KFTYSVKTG
-166 GVIYTKG
+166 GAIYAKG
-173 ASKQQAKA
+173 AAKQQVKA
-181 VMAKSVEKFK
+181 IMAKSVEKFK

-206 IEPLGMDEDQLEKQY
+206 IEPLSMDEDQLKKQY

-230 VRKGKEKD
+230 VKKGKEKD
-238 MQMKIETDVVIEPKA
+238 THMKIETDVVIEPKA

-268 ARNSTADYLLRMIE
+268 AKNSTADYLLRMIE
-282 EDESLKKDY
+282 EDESFKKDY

-325 KYKVRVDGF
+325 KYKVSVDEF

-364 QMLIEIQANKNKPKI
+364 QMLIELQANKNEPKI
-379 TLSVSSDFNTP
+379 TLSVSSDFSTL
-390 NKDSKTQVLNN
+390 NKDPKTQVLNS
-401 WKTIQIEPYN
+401 WETIQIEPYN
-411 LKSVLKNY
+411 LKSILKNY
-419 SAISVASFKNKNEE
+419 SAISVASFKDKSEE
-433 DSGIDGITPVLI
+433 ASGIDGITPTLI
-445 YDIDNSKFTIS
+445 YDIDSPKFTIS

-466 VKGFIYPT
+466 IKGFIYPT
-474 TYQATDTKVEKFKLI
+474 TYQAPGTKVEKFKLI

-527 FHYTPVPGA
+527 FHYTPVPGS

-545 LDNTRAIEE
+545 FDNTRAIED
-554 AGLKTDINNMD
+554 ASLKTDINNMD
-565 IKAIYEDL
+565 IRAIYEVL
-573 QKLRRYE
+573 QNQRKYE
-580 LSHEPKDADS
+580 LSHEPKDSNS

-597 QAISSMIS
+597 QAISSKIP
-605 IKELIEYFDESAVL
+605 IKELIEYFDESTMV
-619 KEYKNHQ
+619 KKYKDYQ
-626 ILSDK
+626 ILSGN
-631 SDRYLYL
+631 SGRYLYL
-638 SEENTAYSFNQNR
+638 SEENTAYSFSQNR

-658 IRDKFDEAARKIK
+658 IRDKFYDAARKIN
-671 TGFLND
+671 TGFYD
-677 DVIKKIGLK
+677 DDLIQKLSITK
-686 QNEYEGFVK
+686 NEYECFVK
-695 AIDSH
+695 DIDNH

-708 AFINRTESFKKY
+708 AFINRTENFKKY
-720 LPDIVRI
+720 LSDIAKI
-727 NYKCLIYNI
+727 NYKGLIYNI

-757 TDKICLAED
+757 TDNISLAND
-766 HISFDS
+766 HISFGS
-772 LKIIKQELYNKGLD
+772 LKITKQELYGQGLD
-786 KDFGVEQSTQQS
+786 NNFGVEQSKQQS
-798 NEIEGKEQ
+798 NRAEAKEQ
-806 NVKLGNVK
+806 NVKS
-814 LGYDGLRR
+814 GYDSLER

>member
-1 MIVKISKEEKGI
+1 MIVKISKGEKGI

-46 MSEKHQSK
+46 MSEKHQIK
-54 KKNKKHN
+54 KKNKKYN

-71 EEWNKLYES
+71 EEWSKLYES
-80 GNIDELIID
+80 GNIYEFIMD

-95 PNHDIDELLFYA
+95 PNHDIEELLFYV

-173 ASKQQAKA
+173 AAKQQVKA
-181 VMAKSVEKFK
+181 IMAKSAEKFK

-238 MQMKIETDVVIEPKA
+238 TQMKIETDVVIEPKDS
-253 NTKEQNISVEELLAD
+253 TKEQNISVEELLAD

-282 EDESLKKDY
+282 EDESFKKDY

-364 QMLIEIQANKNKPKI
+364 QMLIELQVNKNEPKI
-379 TLSVSSDFNTP
+379 TLSVSSDFSAP
-390 NKDSKTQVLNN
+390 NKDPKTQVLNN
-401 WKTIQIEPYN
+401 WETIQIEPYN
-411 LKSVLKNY
+411 LKSILKNY
-419 SAISVASFKNKNEE
+419 SAISVASFKDKSEE
-433 DSGIDGITPVLI
+433 ASSVDGITPTLI
-445 YDIDNSKFTIS
+445 YDINNSKFTAN

-466 VKGFIYPT
+466 IKGFIYPT
-474 TYQATDTKVEKFKLI
+474 TYQAPDAKVENFKLI

-527 FHYTPVPGA
+527 FHYTPVPGS
-536 ELVSISGKT
+536 EVISISGKT
-545 LDNTRAIEE
+545 LDNTRAIED
-554 AGLKTDINNMD
+554 ASLKTDINNMD
-565 IKAIYEDL
+565 IKVIEKNL
-573 QKLRRYE
+573 QNLRKYE
-580 LSHEPKDADS
+580 LSHEPKDTNLR
-590 HIKRASY
+590 IKRISY
-597 QAISSMIS
+597 QAISSKIS
-605 IKELIEYFDESAVL
+605 IKELIEYFDESTVL

-626 ILSDK
+626 ILSGN
-631 SDRYLYL
+631 SGRYLYL

-658 IRDKFDEAARKIK
+658 IRDKFYEAARKIK

-677 DVIKKIGLK
+677 GVIKKLGIT
-686 QNEYEGFVK
+686 QNEYEVFVK
-695 AIDSH
+695 AIDGH

-743 QDMQGFNKLKERYK
+743 QDMQGFNELKERYK
-757 TDKICLAED
+757 TDKISLAND
-766 HISFDS
+766 HISFGS
-772 LKIIKQELYNKGLD
+772 IKITKQELYDQGLD
-786 KDFGVEQSTQQS
+786 KNFGVEQSKQPS
-798 NEIEGKEQ
+798 SEIKTIEQ
-806 NVKLGNVK
+806 NVK
-814 LGYDGLRR
+814 LGYDGLGR

>member
-1 MIVKISKEEKGI
+1 MIVKISKGEKGV

-46 MSEKHQSK
+46 MSEKHQGK

-80 GNIDELIID
+80 GNIDELIMD

-122 PEGALEN
+122 SEGALEN

-173 ASKQQAKA
+173 AAKQQVKA
-181 VMAKSVEKFK
+181 VMAKSAEKFK
-191 RVVNDI
+191 RMVNDI

-230 VRKGKEKD
+230 VKKGKEKD
-238 MQMKIETDVVIEPKA
+238 TQMKIETDVVIEPKA
-253 NTKEQNISVEELLAD
+253 NTKEQDISVEELLAD
-268 ARNSTADYLLRMIE
+268 DRNSTSDYLLRMIE
-282 EDESLKKDY
+282 EDESFKKDY
-291 YDRAKRLNAVDIR
+291 YDRAKRLNEIDIR

-318 KPEMVND
+318 KPKIVND
-325 KYKVRVDGF
+325 KYKVSVDGF

-364 QMLIEIQANKNKPKI
+364 QMLIELQANKNEPKI

-390 NKDSKTQVLNN
+390 NKDPKTQVLNS

-411 LKSVLKNY
+411 LKSILKNY
-419 SAISVASFKNKNEE
+419 SAISVASFKDKNEE
-433 DSGIDGITPVLI
+433 YSSIDGITPTLI
-445 YDIDNSKFTIS
+445 YDIYSPKFTIN

-466 VKGFIYPT
+466 IKGFIYPT
-474 TYQATDTKVEKFKLI
+474 SYQAPDAKVENFKLI
-489 IPTTK
+489 IPATK

-500 YDEYIKEITR
+500 YDEYIKKITR

-527 FHYTPVPGA
+527 FHYTPVPGS
-536 ELVSISGKT
+536 ELVCISGKT
-545 LDNTRAIEE
+545 LDNTRAIED
-554 AGLKTDINNMD
+554 ASLKTDINNMD
-565 IKAIYEDL
+565 VKAIEKNL
-573 QKLRRYE
+573 QNLRKYE
-580 LSHEPKDADS
+580 LSCEPKDNNL
-590 HIKRASY
+590 HIKRVSY
-597 QAISSMIS
+597 QAISSKIS
-605 IKELIEYFDESAVL
+605 IKELIEYFDESTVF
-619 KEYKNHQ
+619 KKYKNYQ
-626 ILSDK
+626 ILSGN
-631 SDRYLYL
+631 SGRYLYL
-638 SEENTAYSFNQNR
+638 PEENTAYSFSQNR

-658 IRDKFDEAARKIK
+658 IRDKFDEAAKKIK
-671 TGFLND
+671 TGLLND
-677 DVIKKIGLK
+677 GVIKKLGLK
-686 QNEYEGFVK
+686 QNEYEGFIK
-695 AIDSH
+695 GIDDH

-720 LPDIVRI
+720 LSDIVKI
-727 NYKCLIYNI
+727 NYKGLIYNI

-743 QDMQGFNKLKERYK
+743 QDMQGFNKLKECYK
-757 TDKICLAED
+757 TDKISLAND
-766 HISFDS
+766 HISFGS
-772 LKIIKQELYNKGLD
+772 LKIIKQELYDQGLD
-786 KDFGVEQSTQQS
+786 SNFGVEQTKQPS
-798 NEIEGKEQ
+798 NRAEAKEQ
-806 NVKLGNVK
+806 NIKS
-814 LGYDGLRR
+814 GYDSLER

>member
-1 MIVKISKEEKGI
+1 MIVKISKGEKGI

-46 MSEKHQSK
+46 MSERHQSK
-54 KKNKKHN
+54 KKNKKYN

-80 GNIDELIID
+80 GNIDDLIMD
-89 FLRLTF
+89 FLKLTF

-129 RTLNKKHKNGEPL
+129 RVLNKKHKNGEPL

-166 GVIYTKG
+166 GAIYAKG

-206 IEPLGMDEDQLEKQY
+206 IEPLGMGEDQLEKQY

-238 MQMKIETDVVIEPKA
+238 TQMKIETDVVIEPKA

-282 EDESLKKDY
+282 EDESFKKDY

-325 KYKVRVDGF
+325 KYKVSVDGF

-364 QMLIEIQANKNKPKI
+364 QMLIELQANKNEPKI

-390 NKDSKTQVLNN
+390 NKDPKAQVLNS
-401 WKTIQIEPYN
+401 WKTIRIEPYN

-433 DSGIDGITPVLI
+433 DSGIDGITPTLI
-445 YDIDNSKFTIS
+445 YDIYSPKFTIN

-466 VKGFIYPT
+466 IKGFMYPT
-474 TYQATDTKVEKFKLI
+474 SYQAPDTKVEKFKLI

-510 ELGLYN
+510 ELGLYKV
-516 IVNNQSLYPSK
+516 VNNSSLYPSK
-527 FHYTPVPGA
+527 FHYTPVPGS
-536 ELVSISGKT
+536 EVISISGKT
-545 LDNTRAIEE
+545 FDNTRAIEE

-565 IKAIYEDL
+565 VKALEENL
-573 QKLRRYE
+573 QKLRIYE
-580 LSHEPKDADS
+580 LSCEPKDTNS
-590 HIKRASY
+590 HIKRTSY
-597 QAISSMIS
+597 QAISSKIP
-605 IKELIEYFDESAVL
+605 IKELIEYFDESTVL

-626 ILSDK
+626 ILS
-631 SDRYLYL
+631 SNSSRYLYL
-638 SEENTAYSFNQNR
+638 PEENTAYSFSQNR

-658 IRDKFDEAARKIK
+658 IRDKFYEAARKIK
-671 TGFLND
+671 TGFYD
-677 DVIKKIGLK
+677 DDLIQKLSITK
-686 QNEYEGFVK
+686 NEYEGFVK
-695 AIDSH
+695 DIDNH

-708 AFINRTESFKKY
+708 AFINRTENFKKY
-720 LPDIVRI
+720 LSDIAKI
-727 NYKCLIYNI
+727 NYKGLIYNI

-743 QDMQGFNKLKERYK
+743 QDMQGFNNLKEHYK

-772 LKIIKQELYNKGLD
+772 LKITKQELYGQGLD
-786 KDFGVEQSTQQS
+786 SNFGAEQTKQPSS
-798 NEIEGKEQ
+798 MIETKEW
-806 NVKLGNVK
+806 NVKSGHDSLE
-814 LGYDGLRR
+814 R

>member
-1 MIVKISKEEKGI
+1 MIVKISKGEKGV

-46 MSEKHQSK
+46 MSERHQSK

-71 EEWNKLYES
+71 EEWSRLYES
-80 GNIDELIID
+80 GNIDEFIMD
-89 FLRLTF
+89 FLKLTF

-173 ASKQQAKA
+173 ASKQQTKA
-181 VMAKSVEKFK
+181 IMAKSVEKFK

-206 IEPLGMDEDQLEKQY
+206 IEPLSMNEDQLNRQY

-230 VRKGKEKD
+230 VKKGKEKD
-238 MQMKIETDVVIEPKA
+238 TQIKIETDVVIEPKA
-253 NTKEQNISVEELLAD
+253 NTKEQNISIEELLAD
-268 ARNSTADYLLRMIE
+268 ARNSTADYILRMIE
-282 EDESLKKDY
+282 EDESFKKDY

-325 KYKVRVDGF
+325 KYKVSVDGF

-364 QMLIEIQANKNKPKI
+364 QMLIELQANKNEPKI
-379 TLSVSSDFNTP
+379 TLSVSSDFNAP
-390 NKDSKTQVLNN
+390 NKNPKTQVLNS
-401 WKTIQIEPYN
+401 WETIQIEPYN

-419 SAISVASFKNKNEE
+419 SAISVANFKDKSEE
-433 DSGIDGITPVLI
+433 ANDIDGITPTLI
-445 YDIDNSKFTIS
+445 YDIDSPKFTIN

-466 VKGFIYPT
+466 IKGFIYPT
-474 TYQATDTKVEKFKLI
+474 SYQAPDTKVEKFKLI

-527 FHYTPVPGA
+527 FHYTPVPGS
-536 ELVSISGKT
+536 EVVSISGKT
-545 LDNTRAIEE
+545 FDNTRAIED
-554 AGLKTDINNMD
+554 ASLKTDINNMD
-565 IKAIYEDL
+565 IKAIYEVL
-573 QKLRRYE
+573 QNLRKYE
-580 LSHEPKDADS
+580 LSHEPKDS
-590 HIKRASY
+590 NLHIKRASY
-597 QAISSMIS
+597 QAISSKIP
-605 IKELIEYFDESAVL
+605 IKELIEYFDESTVF
-619 KEYKNHQ
+619 KKYKNHQ
-626 ILSDK
+626 ILSGN
-631 SDRYLYL
+631 SGRYLYL
-638 SEENTAYSFNQNR
+638 PEENTAYSFSQNR
-651 HYTPYIY
+651 HYSPYIY
-658 IRDKFDEAARKIK
+658 IRDKFYEAVRKIK

-677 DVIKKIGLK
+677 DVIKKLGLK

-695 AIDSH
+695 AIDGH

-727 NYKCLIYNI
+727 NYKGLIYNI
-736 KTYMKDW
+736 KAYMKDW
-743 QDMQGFNKLKERYK
+743 QDMQGFNKLKECYK
-757 TDKICLAED
+757 TDKIYLTED
-766 HISFDS
+766 HISFGS
-772 LKIIKQELYNKGLD
+772 LKITKQELYGQGLD
-786 KDFGVEQSTQQS
+786 KDFGIEQTKQPSSVVEPKDQD
-798 NEIEGKEQ
+798 
-806 NVKLGNVK
+806 VKS
-814 LGYDGLRR
+814 GYDSLER

>member
-1 MIVKISKEEKGI
+1 MIVKISKGEKGI

-71 EEWNKLYES
+71 EEWSRLYES
-80 GNIDELIID
+80 GNIDEFIMD
-89 FLRLTF
+89 FLKLTF

-129 RTLNKKHKNGEPL
+129 RLSNKKHKNGEPL

-173 ASKQQAKA
+173 ASKQQTKA
-181 VMAKSVEKFK
+181 IMAKSVEKFK

-206 IEPLGMDEDQLEKQY
+206 IEPLNMDEDQLEKQY

-230 VRKGKEKD
+230 VKKGKEKD
-238 MQMKIETDVVIEPKA
+238 TQMKIETDVVIEPKDS
-253 NTKEQNISVEELLAD
+253 TKEQNISVEELLAD

-282 EDESLKKDY
+282 EDESFKKDY
-291 YDRAKRLNAVDIR
+291 YDRAKKLNAVDIR
-304 EFLPMINAKFNITA
+304 ELLPMINAKFNIAA
-318 KPEMVND
+318 KAEMVND

-364 QMLIEIQANKNKPKI
+364 QMLIELQANKNEPKI

-390 NKDSKTQVLNN
+390 NKDPKTQVLNS
-401 WKTIQIEPYN
+401 WKTIRIEPYN

-419 SAISVASFKNKNEE
+419 SAISVASFKDKNEE
-433 DSGIDGITPVLI
+433 YSSIDSITPTLI
-445 YDIDNSKFTIS
+445 YDIDSPKFTIN
-456 DAQNLLQSKG
+456 DAQNLLQSKEI
-466 VKGFIYPT
+466 KGFIYPT
-474 TYQATDTKVEKFKLI
+474 TYQAPDTKVEKFKLI
-489 IPTTK
+489 IPTAK

-516 IVNNQSLYPSK
+516 IVNNQSLYPSN
-527 FHYTPVPGA
+527 FHYTPVPGS
-536 ELVSISGKT
+536 EVVSIRGKT
-545 LDNTRAIEE
+545 FDNTRAIED
-554 AGLKTDINNMD
+554 ASLKTDINNMD

-580 LSHEPKDADS
+580 LSHEPKDTDS
-590 HIKRASY
+590 HIKRANY

-626 ILSDK
+626 IISGK
-631 SDRYLYL
+631 SGRYLYL
-638 SEENTAYSFNQNR
+638 PEENTAYSFSQSR

-658 IRDKFDEAARKIK
+658 IRDKFYEAVRKIK

-677 DVIKKIGLK
+677 DVIKKLGLK

-695 AIDSH
+695 AIDGH

-727 NYKCLIYNI
+727 NYKGLIYNI
-736 KTYMKDW
+736 KAYMKDW
-743 QDMQGFNKLKERYK
+743 QDMQGFNKLKECYK
-757 TDKICLAED
+757 TDKIYLTED
-766 HISFDS
+766 HISFGS
-772 LKIIKQELYNKGLD
+772 LKITKQELYGQGLD
-786 KDFGVEQSTQQS
+786 KDFGIEQTKQPSSVVEPKDQD
-798 NEIEGKEQ
+798 
-806 NVKLGNVK
+806 VKS
-814 LGYDGLRR
+814 GYDSLER

>member
-1 MIVKISKEEKGI
+1 MIVKISKGEKGV

-46 MSEKHQSK
+46 MSERHQSK
-54 KKNKKHN
+54 KKNKKYN

-71 EEWNKLYES
+71 EEWNRLYES
-80 GNIDELIID
+80 GNIDEFIMD
-89 FLRLTF
+89 FLKLTF

-173 ASKQQAKA
+173 ASKQQTKA
-181 VMAKSVEKFK
+181 IMAKSVEKFK

-206 IEPLGMDEDQLEKQY
+206 IEPLNMDEDQLEKQY

-230 VRKGKEKD
+230 VKKGKEKD
-238 MQMKIETDVVIEPKA
+238 TQMKIETDVVIEPKDS
-253 NTKEQNISVEELLAD
+253 TKEQNISVEELLAD

-282 EDESLKKDY
+282 EDESFKKDY

-318 KPEMVND
+318 KAEMVND

-364 QMLIEIQANKNKPKI
+364 QMLIELQANKNEPKI
-379 TLSVSSDFNTP
+379 TLSVSSDFSAP
-390 NKDSKTQVLNN
+390 NKNPKTQVLNS
-401 WKTIQIEPYN
+401 WETIQIEPYN

-419 SAISVASFKNKNEE
+419 SAISVASFKDKSEE
-433 DSGIDGITPVLI
+433 ANDIDGITPTLI
-445 YDIDNSKFTIS
+445 YDIDSPKFTIN

-466 VKGFIYPT
+466 IKGFIYPT
-474 TYQATDTKVEKFKLI
+474 SYQVPDAKVENFKLI
-489 IPTTK
+489 IPTTD

-516 IVNNQSLYPSK
+516 IVNNSSLHHSK
-527 FHYTPVPGA
+527 FHYTPVPGS

-545 LDNTRAIEE
+545 LDNTRAIED
-554 AGLKTDINNMD
+554 ASLKTDINNMD
-565 IKAIYEDL
+565 VKAIEGNL
-573 QKLRRYE
+573 QNLRKYE
-580 LSHEPKDADS
+580 LSHEPKDTKS

-605 IKELIEYFDESAVL
+605 IKELIEYFDESTVFKKYKDYQVL
-619 KEYKNHQ
+619 FNN
-626 ILSDK
+626 SG
-631 SDRYLYL
+631 RYLYL
-638 SEENTAYSFNQNR
+638 PEENTAYSFSQNR
-651 HYTPYIY
+651 HYSPYIY
-658 IRDKFDEAARKIK
+658 IRDKFYEAVRKIK

-677 DVIKKIGLK
+677 DVIKKLGLK

-695 AIDSH
+695 AIDGH

-727 NYKCLIYNI
+727 NYKGLIYNI
-736 KTYMKDW
+736 KAYMKDW
-743 QDMQGFNKLKERYK
+743 QDMQGFNKLKECYK
-757 TDKICLAED
+757 TDKIYLTED
-766 HISFDS
+766 HISFGS
-772 LKIIKQELYNKGLD
+772 LKITKQELYGQGLD
-786 KDFGVEQSTQQS
+786 KDFGIEQTKQPSSVVEPKDQD
-798 NEIEGKEQ
+798 
-806 NVKLGNVK
+806 VKS
-814 LGYDGLRR
+814 GYDSLER

>member
-1 MIVKISKEEKGI
+1 MIVKISKGEKGI

-46 MSEKHQSK
+46 MSEKHQIK
-54 KKNKKHN
+54 KKNKKYN

-71 EEWNKLYES
+71 EEWSRLYES
-80 GNIDELIID
+80 GNIYELIMD
-89 FLRLTF
+89 FLKLTF
-95 PNHDIDELLFYA
+95 PNHDIEELLFYV

-238 MQMKIETDVVIEPKA
+238 TQMKIERDVVIEPKA

-282 EDESLKKDY
+282 EDESFKKNY
-291 YDRAKRLNAVDIR
+291 YDRAKRLNAIDIR

-318 KPEMVND
+318 KPEVVND
-325 KYKVRVDGF
+325 KYKVSVDGF

-364 QMLIEIQANKNKPKI
+364 QMLIELQVDKNEPKI
-379 TLSVSSDFNTP
+379 ILSVSSDFGAP
-390 NKDSKTQVLNN
+390 NKDPKIQVLNN
-401 WKTIQIEPYN
+401 WETIQIEPYN
-411 LKSVLKNY
+411 LKSILKNY
-419 SAISVASFKNKNEE
+419 SAISVASFKDKNEE
-433 DSGIDGITPVLI
+433 DSSIDGITPTLI
-445 YDIDNSKFTIS
+445 YDIDSPKFTIN

-466 VKGFIYPT
+466 IKGFIYPT
-474 TYQATDTKVEKFKLI
+474 TYQAPDTKVEKFKLI
-489 IPTTK
+489 IPTAK

-510 ELGLYN
+510 ELGLCN
-516 IVNNQSLYPSK
+516 IVNNSSLYPSK
-527 FHYTPVPGA
+527 FHYTPVPGS
-536 ELVSISGKT
+536 EVVSIRGKT
-545 LDNTRAIEE
+545 LDNTRAIED
-554 AGLKTDINNMD
+554 ASLKTDINNMD
-565 IKAIYEDL
+565 IKVIEKNL
-573 QKLRRYE
+573 QNLRKYE
-580 LSHEPKDADS
+580 LSHEPKDTNS

-597 QAISSMIS
+597 QAISSKIP
-605 IKELIEYFDESAVL
+605 IKELIEYFDESTVF
-619 KEYKNHQ
+619 KKYKNHQ
-626 ILSDK
+626 ILSGK
-631 SDRYLYL
+631 SGRYLYL
-638 SEENTAYSFNQNR
+638 PEENTAYSFNQNR

-658 IRDKFDEAARKIK
+658 IRDKFYEAARKIK
-671 TGFLND
+671 TGFYD
-677 DVIKKIGLK
+677 DDDLIKKLGIT
-686 QNEYEGFVK
+686 QNEYEGFAK
-695 AIDSH
+695 GIDGH
-700 LDINRYYL
+700 LDINGYYL
-708 AFINRTESFKKY
+708 VFINRIENFKKY
-720 LPDIVRI
+720 LSDIVRI
-727 NYKCLIYNI
+727 NYQGLIYNI

-757 TDKICLAED
+757 TDKICLTED
-766 HISFDS
+766 HISFGS
-772 LKIIKQELYNKGLD
+772 LKITKQELYNQGLD
-786 KDFGVEQSTQQS
+786 KDFGVEQSKQPS
-798 NEIEGKEQ
+798 NMIETKEQ
-806 NVKLGNVK
+806 SVKS
-814 LGYDGLRR
+814 GYDGLGR